1 MLGERGFIASGLIL
15 SPHMERVP
23 SNAIAWDGCGMERQQ
38 SVLAFLLLALLL
50 LMSLGPMVQP
60 LDEVEIDVSE
70 VSARATTTWS
80 GTVSLTSDYFI
91 NVQDELI
98 ITSCTSVVMSPG
110 IRIYVDGR
118 LTVQGT
124 STCPVV
130 LSSSSTTSDH
140 EGIQFNTSSYGRG
153 STVNH
158 MHIEDAI
165 YGMTLYGS
173 NPILNNVTIF
183 NPDRVGIDM
192 FGSSSPVIRDL
203 HVEQAGRNVPFQND
217 WRYGI
222 GLSVGDGSTPIV
234 EGAYFTDHLLRGL
247 NLWGASGG
255 IYRDVVMDNISG
267 SVLGEAAGVWVED
280 SVPLFE
286 DLSIDKSD
294 TGIIVRHIDD
304 SGNTRAVFRDVD
316 ISNSMYRG
324 VYLDKNNHTNY
335 TNYETA
341 DFTNLTVRGTGSSG
355 ATSPGIA
362 VAAIEINATG
372 AWLENVL
379 VDGASS
385 VGVRLFFVDSTTTL
399 RNMTIRDAGEVGQG
413 AHSAGLSIQ
422 TSYFAI
428 NLEDLEIS
436 GSPGPGI
443 HSSSGGSLQG
453 YDWHLHNNS
462 EQGLFI
468 DSATVVV
475 DGLTTADNGYSGA
488 HIFDARYITLSN
500 FTSTNDGSLG
510 SNAMDQAGLSYQKS
524 NDLETTSGDV
534 ACMNCHI
541 EASQGHGVYVIDSVD
556 LWLDQLS
563 ITGIDASL
571 PAMYVDNG
579 GLTLG
584 TQGGRFNLL
593 NANIEHESS
602 TQYALYIEQ
611 AAGNIDGLTLQGNHS
626 GIYWDANHNGNF
638 PSMLSN
644 TEFVGSECLKLVN
657 HPDLGG
663 YGNTIGTDCDGRVWV
678 ENSDVN
684 FSNMA
689 DATGTHIID
698 LDASSVMHLHQ
709 PSNVDLTV
717 ANIPTG
723 ASIDVAWDVTVWV
736 VNNRSNG
743 IPNAYANVSFTQFE
757 PSVSEFTSDL
767 GVVLL
772 ADFIGQRW
780 TNSGASAINDVTVEC
795 GYDSESNTTTVSFD
809 GDKVMYCV
817 LELDNQ
823 PPFLNWTSPMD
834 GDVFPSQGQVLF
846 DAQESWDLD
855 DDPLTLTWTSSLDG
869 VISSTQGTTPFSVND
884 GVSGFTL
891 SDGIHD
897 LTLEVC
903 DDAGHCFSETRTIEL
918 TNLAPELNVS
928 FSPVVTQWNELI
940 MPQTGTV
947 TINTTGTFDPE
958 GDDFACMI
966 TFGGYNRQGPGW
978 SNQYVCPEL
987 LTYTFDHYTDDP
999 PASFFLNVVAFDEVG
1014 NSDTYTV
1021 EVKLY
1026 NEMPTASFT
1035 LERNGTT
1042 SEDVIFFNGS
1052 SSADPENNPV
1062 SFEWWSNVDGTLMV
1076 GQGIENISWNGHL
1089 SRGVHQI
1096 ELRITDDRMDHGGQM
1111 SVVSQLITV
1120 DNSAPRAV
1128 IEELTI
1134 FDDLDSSVLIPFS
1147 ANGSGDFDSAC
1158 FTFPSE
1164 GAWHC
1169 AENEPAAGSEFLQID
1184 WSSDLD
1190 GRLTPEDEDWLTFE
1204 TRLSAG
1210 THQITLTLS
1219 DGINPNVSASM
1230 TLEVVESAPVL
1241 VLDSPANGSQFA
1253 SSNII
1258 VFDARQS
1265 VDYDD
1270 DSFTMTVRAFD
1281 DQTATY
1287 LPILSDVSTS
1297 EVHDLQLD
1305 AGLRDIQIELVDET
1319 GKSRIET
1326 LQLLILPSDP
1336 EAVIVTPTNLDSI
1349 DAGASIVFEG
1359 ASSDADNDLVT
1370 REWRLHQPGAQT
1382 SVLSTQSTFTQVFV
1396 PGSHHVSLLVQDAR
1410 GASSEQHINFT
1421 VRSSLPELI
1430 QTSLVLSQT
1439 EFVSDERVTL
1449 DVSVQLIDADG
1460 TTDSVRV
1467 DIVHKIQTWS
1477 FNLSDEDGD
1486 GIWTGEL
1493 DFQPSGVGQPSLK
1506 VIATDG
1512 EGDAASVDIL
1522 YTPLKV
1528 VEADG
1533 AGFMS
1538 TGVLI
1543 GGVSISILAALL
1555 IALQRRRKTA
1565 EEMKLIDSWGV
1576 FGDGIAEDEA
1586 TEDEAEESETLDW
1599 DGV

>member
-1 MLGERGFIASGLIL
+1 
-15 SPHMERVP
+15 MERK
-23 SNAIAWDGCGMERQQ
+23 QTF
-38 SVLAFLLLALLL
+38 LALSLLFLLLF
-50 LMSLGPMVQP
+50 MSISPIVQP
-60 LDEVEIDVSE
+60 FAPESDVAGTSG
-70 VSARATTTWS
+70 RATTTWS
-80 GTVSLTSDYFI
+80 GTVSLTNDYFV
-91 NVQDELI
+91 NVQDELL

-118 LTVQGT
+118 LTIQGT

-130 LSSSSTTSDH
+130 LSSSSTTGDH
-140 EGIQFNTSSYGRG
+140 EGIQFNTSSNGRG
-153 STVNH
+153 STINH
-158 MHIEDAI
+158 LHIEDAI

-203 HVEQAGRNVPFQND
+203 HVEQAGRNIPFQND

-234 EGAYFTDHLLRGL
+234 QGAYFTDHLLRGL

-255 IYRDVVMDNISG
+255 LYSDIVMDNISG

-304 SGNTRAVFRDVD
+304 SGYTRAVFRDVD

-335 TNYETA
+335 TNYEMA

-362 VAAIEINATG
+362 FAAIEINATG
-372 AWLENVL
+372 AWMENVL
-379 VDGASS
+379 VDDASS

-399 RNMTIRDAGEVGQG
+399 RNMTIRDAGEAGQG

-422 TSYFAI
+422 TSFFAAH
-428 NLEDLEIS
+428 LENIEIS

-453 YDWHLHNNS
+453 TDWNLHNNS
-462 EQGLFI
+462 EQGLYI

-475 DGLTTADNGYSGA
+475 DGLTSSDNGFSAA
-488 HIFDARYITLSN
+488 HVFDARYVTFSN
-500 FTSTNDGSLG
+500 VTSTNDGSLG
-510 SNAMDQAGLSYQKS
+510 SNAMEQAGLSYQKS

-534 ACMNCHI
+534 TCLNCHV

-556 LWLDQLS
+556 LWLDNLS
-563 ITGIDASL
+563 ITDIDTTL
-571 PAMYVDNG
+571 PAMFVDNG

-584 TQGGRFNLL
+584 TQGGRFNLM
-593 NANIEHESS
+593 NANIAHESL
-602 TQYALYIEQ
+602 TQPALYVEQ

-626 GIYWDANHNGNF
+626 GIYWDADHNGNF
-638 PSMLSN
+638 PSTLSN
-644 TEFVGSECLKLVN
+644 TEFVGTECLKLVN

-663 YGNTIGTDCDGRVWV
+663 YGNTIGTDCTGRVWI

-684 FSNMA
+684 FSNLA
-689 DATGTHIID
+689 DATGTHVLD
-698 LDASSVMHLHQ
+698 LDASSALHMHQ
-709 PSNVDLTV
+709 PNNVDLTM
-717 ANIPTG
+717 ANIPSG
-723 ASIDVAWDVTVWV
+723 AVIDVAWDVTVWV

-757 PSVSEFTSDL
+757 PSVSEFTNDI
-767 GVVLL
+767 GVVELT
-772 ADFIGQRW
+772 DFIGQRW

-795 GYDSESNTTTVSFD
+795 GYDSQSNTTTVSFD

-869 VISSTQGTTPFSVND
+869 VISSAQSTAPFSVND
-884 GVSGFTL
+884 GVSGISL

-903 DDAGHCFSETRTIEL
+903 DNAGHCISETRTIEL
-918 TNLAPELNVS
+918 TNLAPVLNVS
-928 FSPVVTQWNELI
+928 FDPGLTQWNELI

-947 TINTTGTFDPE
+947 SINTTGTFDPE
-958 GDDFACMI
+958 GDDFACLI
-966 TFGGYNRQGPGW
+966 TFGGYNRQGSGW
-978 SNQYVCPEL
+978 GNHYVCPEL

-1026 NEMPTASFT
+1026 NEMPTAAFT

-1042 SEDVIFFNGS
+1042 SEDLIFFNGS

-1062 SFEWWSNVDGTLMV
+1062 SFEWWSNVDGTLKV
-1076 GQGIENISWNGHL
+1076 GQGIENISWHGHL

-1158 FTFPSE
+1158 FTFPTY
-1164 GAWHC
+1164 GTWHC
-1169 AENEPAAGSEFLQID
+1169 AEDEPAAGSEFLQIE
-1184 WSSDLD
+1184 WSSSLD

-1210 THQITLTLS
+1210 VHDITLTLN
-1219 DGINPNVSASM
+1219 DGINPNATATR
-1230 TLEVVESAPVL
+1230 TLTVAESAPIL
-1241 VLDSPANGSQFA
+1241 VLDSPVNGSQFA
-1253 SSNII
+1253 SSDSI
-1258 VFDARQS
+1258 VIDARNS
-1265 VDYDD
+1265 VDYDED
-1270 DSFTMTVRAFD
+1270 EFTMTLRSFD
-1281 DQTATY
+1281 DASATY
-1287 LPILSDVSTS
+1287 IPILADVSTS
-1297 EVHDLQLD
+1297 TVHEIQLD
-1305 AGLRDIQIELVDET
+1305 AGLRDIQIELVDAT
-1319 GKSRIET
+1319 GKSRVES
-1326 LQLLILPSDP
+1326 LELLIVPSDP
-1336 EAVIVTPTNLDSI
+1336 EAVIVSPTNLDSV
-1349 DAGASIVFEG
+1349 DPGAIIVFEG
-1359 ASSDADNDLVT
+1359 ASSDADDDLVT
-1370 REWRLHQPGAQT
+1370 REWRLHVPGVQT
-1382 SVLSTQSTFTQVFV
+1382 SVLSTQSTFTQVFA
-1396 PGSHHVSLLVQDAR
+1396 PGSHHVSLYVQDAR

-1421 VRSSLPELI
+1421 VRSSLPELV
-1430 QTSLVLSQT
+1430 QTSLELSQT
-1439 EFVSDERVTL
+1439 EFVSDERVAL

-1460 TTDSVRV
+1460 TTDDVRV
-1467 DIVHKIQTWS
+1467 DIVHNIQTWT
-1477 FNLSDEDGD
+1477 FNLSDDDGD
-1486 GIWTGEL
+1486 GIWTGSLE
-1493 DFQPSGVGQPSLK
+1493 FQPSGVGQPSFK

-1512 EGDAASVDIL
+1512 EGDSASVDIL

-1528 VEADG
+1528 VKAESG
-1533 AGFMS
+1533 GFMS

-1543 GGVSISILAALL
+1543 GAVSIAILVALL
-1555 IALQRRRKTA
+1555 MTLQRRRATA
-1565 EEMKLIDSWGV
+1565 AEMKIIDSWGV
-1576 FGDGIAEDEA
+1576 FGDGAVEDDA
-1586 TEDEAEESETLDW
+1586 SDEESNEEEKLDW
-1599 DGV
+1599 DAV

>member
-1 MLGERGFIASGLIL
+1 
-15 SPHMERVP
+15 
-23 SNAIAWDGCGMERQQ
+23 MERQQ
-38 SVLAFLLLALLL
+38 TLLAFSLLALLL
-50 LMSLGPMVQP
+50 LMSISPIVQP
-60 LDEVEIDVSE
+60 FEEQENESSE

-80 GTVSLTSDYFI
+80 GTVTLTSDYFV
-91 NVQDELI
+91 NVQDELL

-130 LSSSSTTSDH
+130 LSSSSTTGDH
-140 EGIQFNTSSYGRG
+140 EGIQFNASSYGRG

-158 MHIEDAI
+158 LHIEDAI

-203 HVEQAGRNVPFQND
+203 HVEQAGRSVPFQND

-222 GLSVGDGSTPIV
+222 GLSVGAGSTPIV
-234 EGAYFTDHLLRGL
+234 QGAYFTDHQLRGL

-255 IYRDVVMDNISG
+255 IYRDIVMDNISG

-304 SGNTRAVFRDVD
+304 SGYTRAVFRDVD

-341 DFTNLTVRGTGSSG
+341 DFTNLTVQGTGSSG

-362 VAAIEINATG
+362 MAAIEINATG

-379 VDGASS
+379 VEDASS
-385 VGVRLFFVDSTTTL
+385 VGVRLFFVDSSTTL
-399 RNMTIRDAGEVGQG
+399 RNMTIRDAGEAGQG

-422 TSYFAI
+422 TSYFAA
-428 NLEDLEIS
+428 NLEDIEIS

-453 YDWHLHNNS
+453 YDWNLHNNS

-475 DGLTTADNGYSGA
+475 DGLSTANNGYSGA
-488 HIFDARYITLSN
+488 HVFDARYITISN
-500 FTSTNDGSLG
+500 LTSIDDGALG
-510 SNAMDQAGLSYQKS
+510 SNAMEQSGLSYQKS

-534 ACMNCHI
+534 VCMNCHI
-541 EASQGHGVYVIDSVD
+541 ESSQGHGVYVIDSVD

-611 AAGNIDGLTLQGNHS
+611 AAGTIDGLTLQGNHS

-638 PSMLSN
+638 PSTLSN
-644 TEFVGSECLKLVN
+644 TELIGSECLKLIN

-663 YGNTIGTDCDGRVWV
+663 YGNTIGNDCSGRIWV

-684 FSNMA
+684 FSNLN
-689 DATGTHIID
+689 DASGLHIVD

-709 PSNVDLTV
+709 PNNIDLTI
-717 ANIPTG
+717 ANIPSG
-723 ASIDVAWDVTVWV
+723 ATIDVAWDVTVWV

-767 GVVLL
+767 GVVELT
-772 ADFIGQRW
+772 DFIAQRW
-780 TNSGASAINDVTVEC
+780 TNSGASTINDVTVDC
-795 GYDSESNTTTVSFD
+795 GYDSESNTTTTSFD

-846 DAQESWDLD
+846 DAQQSWDLD

-869 VISSTQGTTPFSVND
+869 VISSAQSTAPFSVND
-884 GVSGFTL
+884 GLSGIIL

-903 DDAGHCFSETRTIEL
+903 DNAVHCVSETRTIEL

-928 FSPVVTQWNELI
+928 FSPAVTQWNELI

-966 TFGGYNRQGPGW
+966 SFGGYNRQGPGW

-1026 NEMPTASFT
+1026 NEMPTSAFT
-1035 LERNGTT
+1035 LERNGTA

-1062 SFEWWSNVDGTLMV
+1062 SFEWWSNVDGTLMA
-1076 GQGIENISWNGHL
+1076 GQGVENISWNGHL

-1111 SVVSQLITV
+1111 SVVSELITV

-1128 IEELTI
+1128 IEELEM
-1134 FDDLDSSVLIPFS
+1134 FSDLDSSVLIPFS

-1158 FTFPSE
+1158 FTFPSD
-1164 GAWHC
+1164 GTWHC
-1169 AENEPAAGSEFLQID
+1169 SENEPAAGSEFLQID

-1219 DGINPNVSASM
+1219 DGINPNVSAST
-1230 TLEVVESAPVL
+1230 TLEIAESAPAL

-1253 SSNII
+1253 SSDLI

-1270 DSFTMTVRAFD
+1270 DAFTMTVRTFD
-1281 DQTATY
+1281 DASSSY
-1287 LPILSDVSTS
+1287 LAILTDVSTS
-1297 EVHDLQLD
+1297 LVHEIQLD
-1305 AGLRDIQIELVDET
+1305 AGIQDIQIELADET
-1319 GKSRIET
+1319 GKTRFESIE
-1326 LQLLILPSDP
+1326 LVIIPSDP
-1336 EAVIVTPTNLDSI
+1336 VATIVTPTNLDSI
-1349 DAGASIVFEG
+1349 DPGVAIVFEG
-1359 ASSDADNDLVT
+1359 ASSDADDDLVV
-1370 REWRLHQPGAQT
+1370 REWRLHQLGVQT
-1382 SVLSTQSTFTQVFV
+1382 SVLSTQSTFTQVFA
-1396 PGSHHVSLLVQDAR
+1396 PGSHHVSLYVQDAR

-1421 VRSSLPELI
+1421 VRSSLPELV
-1430 QTSLVLSQT
+1430 QTSLFLSQT

-1449 DVSVQLIDADG
+1449 EVSVQLIDADG
-1460 TTDSVRV
+1460 TTDDVRV
-1467 DIVHKIQTWS
+1467 DIVHNIQTWT
-1477 FNLSDEDGD
+1477 FNLTDDDGD
-1486 GIWTGEL
+1486 GVWKGSLE
-1493 DFQPSGVGQPSLK
+1493 FQPSGVGQPSFK

-1512 EGDAASVDIL
+1512 EGDSASVDIL

-1528 VEADG
+1528 IEADG

-1538 TGVLI
+1538 TGVLV
-1543 GGVSISILAALL
+1543 GSVSIVILVALL
-1555 IALQRRRKTA
+1555 ITLQRRRKTA
-1565 EEMKLIDSWGV
+1565 KEMKIIDSWGV
-1576 FGDGIAEDEA
+1576 FGDGMEEQDEDE
-1586 TEDEAEESETLDW
+1586 EVSQEEPDLDW
-1599 DGV
+1599 DNV

>member
-1 MLGERGFIASGLIL
+1 
-15 SPHMERVP
+15 MERK
-23 SNAIAWDGCGMERQQ
+23 RTF
-38 SVLAFLLLALLL
+38 LAFGLLFLLLF
-50 LMSLGPMVQP
+50 MSISPMVQP
-60 LDEVEIDVSE
+60 FASDSDAAAASG
-70 VSARATTTWS
+70 RATTTWS
-80 GTVSLTSDYFI
+80 GTVSLTSDYFV
-91 NVQDELI
+91 NVQDELL

-118 LTVQGT
+118 LTIQGT

-130 LSSSSTTSDH
+130 LSSSSTTGDH
-140 EGIQFNTSSYGRG
+140 EGIQFNTTSSGRG

-158 MHIEDAI
+158 LHIEDAI
-165 YGMTLYGS
+165 YGLTLYGS

-203 HVEQAGRNVPFQND
+203 HVEQAGRNIPFQND

-234 EGAYFTDHLLRGL
+234 QGAYFTDHLLRGL

-255 IYRDVVMDNISG
+255 LYRDIVMDNISG

-286 DLSIDKSD
+286 DLRIDKSD

-304 SGNTRAVFRDVD
+304 SGYTRAVFRDVD

-362 VAAIEINATG
+362 FAAIEINATG
-372 AWLENVL
+372 AWMENVL
-379 VDGASS
+379 VDDASS

-399 RNMTIRDAGEVGQG
+399 RNITIRDAGEAGQG
-413 AHSAGLSIQ
+413 AHSAGLSVQ
-422 TSYFAI
+422 TSFFAAH
-428 NLEDLEIS
+428 LENIEIS

-453 YDWHLHNNS
+453 MDWNLHNNS
-462 EQGLFI
+462 EQGLYI

-475 DGLTTADNGYSGA
+475 DGLTSSDNGFSAA
-488 HIFDARYITLSN
+488 HVFDARYVTFSN
-500 FTSTNDGSLG
+500 VTSTNDGSLG
-510 SNAMDQAGLSYQKS
+510 SNAMEQAGLSYQKS
-524 NDLETTSGDV
+524 NDLETASGDV
-534 ACMNCHI
+534 SCLNCHV

-556 LWLDQLS
+556 LWLDNLS
-563 ITGIDASL
+563 ITDIDTSL
-571 PAMYVDNG
+571 PAMFVDNG

-584 TQGGRFNLL
+584 TQGGRFNLM
-593 NANIEHESS
+593 NANIDHESL
-602 TQYALYIEQ
+602 TQPALYIEQ
-611 AAGNIDGLTLQGNHS
+611 AAGNIDGLTLLGNHS
-626 GIYWDANHNGNF
+626 GIYWDADHNGNF
-638 PSMLSN
+638 PSTLSN
-644 TEFVGSECLKLVN
+644 TEFVGTECLKLVN

-663 YGNTIGTDCDGRVWV
+663 YGNTIGTDCTGRVWI

-684 FSNMA
+684 FSNLA
-689 DATGTHIID
+689 DASGTHVLD
-698 LDASSVMHLHQ
+698 LDASSAMHLHQ
-709 PSNVDLTV
+709 PNNLDLTI
-717 ANIPTG
+717 ANIPSG
-723 ASIDVAWDVTVWV
+723 AVIDVAWDVTVWV

-757 PSVSEFTSDL
+757 PSVSEFTNDL
-767 GVVLL
+767 GVVELT
-772 ADFIGQRW
+772 DFIGQRW

-809 GDKVMYCV
+809 GDEMMYCV

-834 GDVFPSQGQVLF
+834 GDVFPSQGEVFF

-869 VISSTQGTTPFSVND
+869 VISSTQSTAPFSVND

-903 DDAGHCFSETRTIEL
+903 DNAGHCISETRTIEL

-928 FSPVVTQWNELI
+928 FDPSLTQWNELI

-947 TINTTGTFDPE
+947 SINTTGTFDPE
-958 GDDFACMI
+958 GDDFACLI

-978 SNQYVCPEL
+978 GNQWVCPEV

-999 PASFFLNVVAFDEVG
+999 PASFFLNVFAWDEVG
-1014 NSDTYTV
+1014 NNATYTV

-1026 NEMPTASFT
+1026 NEMPTADFT
-1035 LERNGTT
+1035 LERNGTA

-1052 SSADPENNPV
+1052 NSADPENNPV

-1128 IEELTI
+1128 IEELAV

-1158 FTFPSE
+1158 FTFPTD
-1164 GAWHC
+1164 GTWHC
-1169 AENEPAAGSEFLQID
+1169 AEDEPAAGSEFLQID
-1184 WSSDLD
+1184 WSSSLD

-1210 THQITLTLS
+1210 VHDITLTLN
-1219 DGINPNVSASM
+1219 DGINPNVTTTK
-1230 TLEVVESAPVL
+1230 TLTVAESAPIL
-1241 VLDSPANGSQFA
+1241 ALDSPVNGSQFA
-1253 SSNII
+1253 SSDSI
-1258 VFDARQS
+1258 VIDARNS
-1265 VDYDD
+1265 VDYDED
-1270 DSFTMTVRAFD
+1270 EFTMTLRSFD
-1281 DQTATY
+1281 DASSTY
-1287 LPILSDVSTS
+1287 IPILADVSTIT
-1297 EVHDLQLD
+1297 VHEIQLD
-1305 AGLRDIQIELVDET
+1305 AGLRDLQIELVDAT
-1319 GKSRIET
+1319 GKSRVES
-1326 LQLLILPSDP
+1326 LELLIVPSDP
-1336 EAVIVTPTNLDSI
+1336 EAVIVSPTNLDSV
-1349 DAGASIVFEG
+1349 DPGAIIVFEG
-1359 ASSDADNDLVT
+1359 ASSDADDDLVT
-1370 REWRLHQPGAQT
+1370 REWRLHVPGAQT
-1382 SVLSTQSTFTQVFV
+1382 SVLSTQSTFTQVFD
-1396 PGSHHVSLLVQDAR
+1396 PGSHHVSLYVQDAR

-1421 VRSSLPELI
+1421 VRSSLPELV
-1430 QTSLVLSQT
+1430 QTSLELSQT

-1449 DVSVQLIDADG
+1449 DVSVQLLDADG
-1460 TTDSVRV
+1460 TTDDVRV
-1467 DIVHKIQTWS
+1467 DIVHNIQTWT
-1477 FNLSDEDGD
+1477 FNLSDDDGD
-1486 GIWTGEL
+1486 GTWTGSLE
-1493 DFQPSGVGQPSLK
+1493 FQPSGAGQPSFK

-1512 EGDAASVDIL
+1512 EGDSASVDIL

-1528 VEADG
+1528 VEAEG
-1533 AGFMS
+1533 GGFMS

-1543 GGVSISILAALL
+1543 GAVSIAILVALL
-1555 IALQRRRKTA
+1555 MTLQRRRATA
-1565 EEMKLIDSWGV
+1565 AEMKIIDSWGV
-1576 FGDGIAEDEA
+1576 FGDGDVEEIASD
-1586 TEDEAEESETLDW
+1586 EESNEGEKLDW
-1599 DGV
+1599 DAV

>member
-1 MLGERGFIASGLIL
+1 
-15 SPHMERVP
+15 MERK
-23 SNAIAWDGCGMERQQ
+23 RTF
-38 SVLAFLLLALLL
+38 LAFGLLFLLLF
-50 LMSLGPMVQP
+50 MSISPMVQP
-60 LDEVEIDVSE
+60 FASDSDAAAASG
-70 VSARATTTWS
+70 RATTTWS
-80 GTVSLTSDYFI
+80 GTVSLTSDYFV
-91 NVQDELI
+91 NVQDELL

-118 LTVQGT
+118 LTIQGT

-130 LSSSSTTSDH
+130 LSSSSTTGDH
-140 EGIQFNTSSYGRG
+140 EGIQFNTTSSGRG

-158 MHIEDAI
+158 LHIEDAI
-165 YGMTLYGS
+165 YGLTLYGS

-203 HVEQAGRNVPFQND
+203 HVEQAGRNIPFQND

-234 EGAYFTDHLLRGL
+234 QGAYFTDHLLRGL

-255 IYRDVVMDNISG
+255 LYRDIVMDNISG

-286 DLSIDKSD
+286 DLRIDKSD

-304 SGNTRAVFRDVD
+304 SGYTRAVFRDVD

-362 VAAIEINATG
+362 FAAIEINATG
-372 AWLENVL
+372 AWMENVL
-379 VDGASS
+379 VDDASS

-399 RNMTIRDAGEVGQG
+399 RNITIRDAGEAGQG
-413 AHSAGLSIQ
+413 AHSAGLSVQ
-422 TSYFAI
+422 TSFFAAH
-428 NLEDLEIS
+428 LENIEIS

-453 YDWHLHNNS
+453 TDWNLHNNS
-462 EQGLFI
+462 EQGLYI

-475 DGLTTADNGYSGA
+475 DGLTSSDNGFSAA
-488 HIFDARYITLSN
+488 HVFDARYVTFSN
-500 FTSTNDGSLG
+500 VTSTNDGSLG
-510 SNAMDQAGLSYQKS
+510 SNAMEQAGLSYQKS
-524 NDLETTSGDV
+524 NDLETASGDV
-534 ACMNCHI
+534 SCLNCHV

-556 LWLDQLS
+556 LWLDNLS
-563 ITGIDASL
+563 ITDIDTSL
-571 PAMYVDNG
+571 PAMFVDNG

-584 TQGGRFNLL
+584 TQGGRFNLM
-593 NANIEHESS
+593 NANIDHESL
-602 TQYALYIEQ
+602 TQPALYIEQ
-611 AAGNIDGLTLQGNHS
+611 AAGNIDGLTLLGNHS
-626 GIYWDANHNGNF
+626 GIYWDADHNGNF
-638 PSMLSN
+638 PSTLSN
-644 TEFVGSECLKLVN
+644 TEFVGTECLKLVN

-663 YGNTIGTDCDGRVWV
+663 YGNTIGTDCTGRVWI

-684 FSNMA
+684 FSNLA
-689 DATGTHIID
+689 DASGAHVLD
-698 LDASSVMHLHQ
+698 LDASSAMHLHQ
-709 PSNVDLTV
+709 PNNLDLTI
-717 ANIPTG
+717 ANIPSG
-723 ASIDVAWDVTVWV
+723 AVIDVAWDVTVWV

-757 PSVSEFTSDL
+757 PSVSEFTNDL
-767 GVVLL
+767 GVVELT
-772 ADFIGQRW
+772 DFIGQRW

-809 GDKVMYCV
+809 GDEMMYCV

-834 GDVFPSQGQVLF
+834 GDVFPSQGEVFF

-869 VISSTQGTTPFSVND
+869 VISSTQSTAPFSVND

-903 DDAGHCFSETRTIEL
+903 DNAGHCISETRTIEL
-918 TNLAPELNVS
+918 TNLAPELNVLFDPS
-928 FSPVVTQWNELI
+928 LTQWNELI

-947 TINTTGTFDPE
+947 SINTTGTFDPE
-958 GDDFACMI
+958 GDDFACLI

-978 SNQYVCPEL
+978 GNQWVCPEV

-999 PASFFLNVVAFDEVG
+999 PASFFLNVFAWDEVG
-1014 NSDTYTV
+1014 NNATYTV

-1026 NEMPTASFT
+1026 NEMPTADFT
-1035 LERNGTT
+1035 LERNGTA

-1052 SSADPENNPV
+1052 NSADPENNPV

-1128 IEELTI
+1128 IEELAV

-1158 FTFPSE
+1158 FTFPTD
-1164 GAWHC
+1164 GTWHC
-1169 AENEPAAGSEFLQID
+1169 AEDEPAAGSEFLQID
-1184 WSSDLD
+1184 WSSSLD

-1210 THQITLTLS
+1210 VHDITLTLN
-1219 DGINPNVSASM
+1219 DGINPNVTTTK
-1230 TLEVVESAPVL
+1230 TLTVAESAPIL
-1241 VLDSPANGSQFA
+1241 ALDSPVNGSQFA
-1253 SSNII
+1253 SSDSI
-1258 VFDARQS
+1258 VIDARNS
-1265 VDYDD
+1265 VDYDED
-1270 DSFTMTVRAFD
+1270 EFTMTLRSFD
-1281 DQTATY
+1281 DASSTY
-1287 LPILSDVSTS
+1287 IPILADVSTIT
-1297 EVHDLQLD
+1297 VHEIQLD
-1305 AGLRDIQIELVDET
+1305 TGLRDLQIELVDAT
-1319 GKSRIET
+1319 GKSRVES
-1326 LQLLILPSDP
+1326 LELLIVPSDP
-1336 EAVIVTPTNLDSI
+1336 EAVIVSPTNLDSV
-1349 DAGASIVFEG
+1349 DPGAIIVFEG
-1359 ASSDADNDLVT
+1359 ASSDADDDLVT
-1370 REWRLHQPGAQT
+1370 REWRLHVPGAQT
-1382 SVLSTQSTFTQVFV
+1382 SVLSTQSTFTQVFD
-1396 PGSHHVSLLVQDAR
+1396 PGSHHVSLYVQDAR

-1421 VRSSLPELI
+1421 VRSSLPELV
-1430 QTSLVLSQT
+1430 QTSLELSQT

-1449 DVSVQLIDADG
+1449 DVSVQLLDADG
-1460 TTDSVRV
+1460 TTDDVRV
-1467 DIVHKIQTWS
+1467 DIVHNIQTWT
-1477 FNLSDEDGD
+1477 FNLSDDDGD
-1486 GIWTGEL
+1486 GTWTGSLE
-1493 DFQPSGVGQPSLK
+1493 FQPSGAGQPSFK

-1512 EGDAASVDIL
+1512 EGDSASVDIL

-1528 VEADG
+1528 VEAEG
-1533 AGFMS
+1533 GGFMS

-1543 GGVSISILAALL
+1543 GAVSIAILVALL
-1555 IALQRRRKTA
+1555 MTLQRRRATA
-1565 EEMKLIDSWGV
+1565 AEMKIIDSWGV
-1576 FGDGIAEDEA
+1576 FGDGDVEEIASD
-1586 TEDEAEESETLDW
+1586 EESNEGEKLDW
-1599 DGV
+1599 DAV

>member
-1 MLGERGFIASGLIL
+1 
-15 SPHMERVP
+15 MER
-23 SNAIAWDGCGMERQQ
+23 RQ
-38 SVLAFLLLALLL
+38 SFLALVLLL
-50 LMSLGPMVQP
+50 LLVMMSLSPMVQP
-60 LDEVEIDVSE
+60 FDDVKDVSE
-70 VSARATTTWS
+70 TSGRATTTWS
-80 GTVSLTSDYFI
+80 GTVTLSSDYFV
-91 NVQDELI
+91 NVQDELL

-118 LTVQGT
+118 LTIQGT

-130 LSSSSTTSDH
+130 LSSSSTTGDH
-140 EGIQFNTSSYGRG
+140 EGIQFNTSSNGRG

-158 MHIEDAI
+158 LHIENAI

-192 FGSSSPVIRDL
+192 FGASTPVIRDL
-203 HVEQAGRNVPFQND
+203 HVEQAGRSVPFQND

-234 EGAYFTDHLLRGL
+234 QGAYFTDHLLRGM

-255 IYRDVVMDNISG
+255 IYRDIVMDNISG
-267 SVLGEAAGVWVED
+267 SILGEAAGVWVED

-385 VGVRLFFVDSTTTL
+385 VGVRLFFVDSSTTL
-399 RNMTIRDAGEVGQG
+399 RNTTIRDAGEAGQG

-422 TSYFAI
+422 TSYFAAH
-428 NLEDLEIS
+428 LEDLEIS

-453 YDWHLHNNS
+453 HDWDLHNNS

-488 HIFDARYITLSN
+488 HVFDARYITISN
-500 FTSTNDGSLG
+500 FSSMNDGSLG
-510 SNAMDQAGLSYQKS
+510 SNAMEQAGLSYQKS

-534 ACMNCHI
+534 SCMNCHI
-541 EASQGHGVYVIDSVD
+541 EGSQGHGVYVIDSVD

-593 NANIEHESS
+593 NANIDHEST
-602 TQYALYIEQ
+602 TQHALYIEQ
-611 AAGNIDGLTLQGNHS
+611 AAGKIDGLTLQGNHS
-626 GIYWDANHNGNF
+626 GIYWDADHNGNF
-638 PSMLSN
+638 PSTLSN
-644 TEFVGSECLKLVN
+644 TEFVGTECLKLVN
-657 HPDLGG
+657 HPNLGG
-663 YGNTIGTDCDGRVWV
+663 YGNTIGLDCDGRLWV

-684 FSNMA
+684 FSNLA
-689 DATGTHIID
+689 DASGTHIID

-709 PSNVDLTV
+709 PSNVDITV
-717 ANIPTG
+717 ANIPSG

-743 IPNAYANVSFTQFE
+743 IPDAYANVSFTQFE
-757 PSVSEFTSDL
+757 PSVAEFTSDL
-767 GVVLL
+767 GVVMLT
-772 ADFIGQRW
+772 DFISQRW
-780 TNSGASAINDVTVEC
+780 TNSGASTINDVTVDC

-869 VISSTQGTTPFSVND
+869 VISSAQSTAPFSVND
-884 GVSGFTL
+884 GVSGMTL

-903 DDAGHCFSETRTIEL
+903 DNAGHCISETRTIEL
-918 TNLAPELNVS
+918 TNLAPILNVS
-928 FSPVVTQWNELI
+928 FDPGLTQWNELI

-947 TINTTGTFDPE
+947 SINTTGTFDPE
-958 GDDFACMI
+958 GDDFACLI
-966 TFGGYNRQGPGW
+966 KFGGYNRQGHGW
-978 SNQYVCPEL
+978 GNQWGCPEV

-999 PASFFLNVVAFDEVG
+999 PASFFLNVVAWDEVG
-1014 NSDTYTV
+1014 NNATYTV
-1021 EVKLY
+1021 EVKLF
-1026 NEMPTASFT
+1026 NEMPTAAFT
-1035 LERNGTT
+1035 LERNGTA

-1076 GQGIENISWNGHL
+1076 GQGIENISWSGYL

-1096 ELRITDDRMDHGGQM
+1096 ELRITDERIDHGGQM

-1128 IEELTI
+1128 IEELAL

-1158 FTFPSE
+1158 FTFPPD
-1164 GAWHC
+1164 GTWHC

-1184 WSSDLD
+1184 WSSSLD

-1210 THQITLTLS
+1210 VHDITLTLN
-1219 DGINPNVSASM
+1219 DGINPNVTATR
-1230 TLEVVESAPVL
+1230 TLTVAESAPIL
-1241 VLDSPANGSQFA
+1241 VLESPLNGSQFA
-1253 SSNII
+1253 SSDLI
-1258 VFDARQS
+1258 VIDARNS
-1265 VDYDD
+1265 IDYDGDEFTLTLRSYD
-1270 DSFTMTVRAFD
+1270 DSSSA
-1281 DQTATY
+1281 Y
-1287 LPILSDVSTS
+1287 IPILADVSTS
-1297 EVHDLQLD
+1297 SVHEIQLD
-1305 AGLRDIQIELVDET
+1305 AGLRDIQIELVDAT
-1319 GKSRIET
+1319 GKSRVES
-1326 LQLLILPSDP
+1326 LELLIVPSDP
-1336 EAVIVTPTNLDSI
+1336 EAVIVSPANLESFDP
-1349 DAGASIVFEG
+1349 GVTIVFEG
-1359 ASSDADNDLVT
+1359 ASSDADEDLVT
-1370 REWRLHQPGAQT
+1370 REWRLHQPGVQT
-1382 SVLSTQSTFTQVFV
+1382 SVLSTQSMFTEVFA
-1396 PGSHHVSLLVQDAR
+1396 PGSYHVSLYVQDAR
-1410 GASSEQHINFT
+1410 GASSEQHLNFT
-1421 VRSSLPELI
+1421 VRSSLPELV
-1430 QTSLVLSQT
+1430 QTSLILSQT

-1460 TTDSVRV
+1460 TTEDVRV
-1467 DIVHKIQTWS
+1467 DIIHNIQTWT
-1477 FNLSDEDGD
+1477 FNLSDDDGD
-1486 GIWTGEL
+1486 GIWTGALE
-1493 DFQPSGVGQPSLK
+1493 FQPSGVGQPSLK
-1506 VIATDG
+1506 IIATDG
-1512 EGDAASVDIL
+1512 EGDSASVDIL

-1528 VEADG
+1528 VEG
-1533 AGFMS
+1533 NSGGFLS
-1538 TGVLI
+1538 TGVLV
-1543 GGVSISILAALL
+1543 GAVSIAVLVALL
-1555 IALQRRRKTA
+1555 MTLQRRKTTA

-1576 FGDGIAEDEA
+1576 FGDGLVEEENSVEETSED
-1586 TEDEAEESETLDW
+1586 TELDW
-1599 DGV
+1599 ENV

>member
-1 MLGERGFIASGLIL
+1 MQRKRTFLAFGLL
-15 SPHMERVP
+15 
-23 SNAIAWDGCGMERQQ
+23 
-38 SVLAFLLLALLL
+38 FLLLF
-50 LMSLGPMVQP
+50 MSISPMVQP
-60 LDEVEIDVSE
+60 FASDSDAAAASG
-70 VSARATTTWS
+70 RATTTWS
-80 GTVSLTSDYFI
+80 GTVSLTSDYFV
-91 NVQDELI
+91 NVQDELL

-118 LTVQGT
+118 LTIQGT

-130 LSSSSTTSDH
+130 LSSSSTTGDH
-140 EGIQFNTSSYGRG
+140 EGIQFNTTSNGRG

-158 MHIEDAI
+158 LHIEDAI
-165 YGMTLYGS
+165 YGLTLYGS

-203 HVEQAGRNVPFQND
+203 HVEQAGRNIPFQND

-234 EGAYFTDHLLRGL
+234 QGAYFTDHLLRGL

-255 IYRDVVMDNISG
+255 LYRDIVMDNISG

-286 DLSIDKSD
+286 DLRIDKSD

-304 SGNTRAVFRDVD
+304 SGYTRAVFRDVE

-362 VAAIEINATG
+362 FAAIEINATG
-372 AWLENVL
+372 AWMENVL
-379 VDGASS
+379 VDDASS

-399 RNMTIRDAGEVGQG
+399 RNMTIRDAGEAGQG
-413 AHSAGLSIQ
+413 AHSAGLSVQ
-422 TSYFAI
+422 TSFFAAH
-428 NLEDLEIS
+428 LENIEIS

-453 YDWHLHNNS
+453 TDWNLHNNS
-462 EQGLFI
+462 EQGLYI

-475 DGLTTADNGYSGA
+475 DGLTSSDNGFSAA
-488 HIFDARYITLSN
+488 HVFDARYVTFSN
-500 FTSTNDGSLG
+500 VTSTNDGSLG

-524 NDLETTSGDV
+524 NDLETASGDV
-534 ACMNCHI
+534 ACMNCHV

-556 LWLDQLS
+556 LWLDNLS
-563 ITGIDASL
+563 ITDIDTTL
-571 PAMYVDNG
+571 PAMFVDNG

-584 TQGGRFNLL
+584 TQGGRFNLM
-593 NANIEHESS
+593 NANIDHESL
-602 TQYALYIEQ
+602 TQPALYIEQ
-611 AAGNIDGLTLQGNHS
+611 AAGNIDGLTLLGNHS
-626 GIYWDANHNGNF
+626 GIYWDADHNGNF
-638 PSMLSN
+638 PSTLSN
-644 TEFVGSECLKLVN
+644 TEFVGTECLKLVN

-663 YGNTIGTDCDGRVWV
+663 YGNTIGTDCTGRVWI

-684 FSNMA
+684 FSNLA
-689 DATGTHIID
+689 DASGTHVLD
-698 LDASSVMHLHQ
+698 LDASSAMHLHQ
-709 PSNVDLTV
+709 PNNVDLTI
-717 ANIPTG
+717 ANIPSG
-723 ASIDVAWDVTVWV
+723 AVIDVAWDVTVWV

-757 PSVSEFTSDL
+757 PSVSEFTNDL
-767 GVVLL
+767 GVVELT
-772 ADFIGQRW
+772 DFIGQRW

-809 GDKVMYCV
+809 GDEMMYCV

-834 GDVFPSQGQVLF
+834 GDVFPSQGEVFF

-869 VISSTQGTTPFSVND
+869 VISSTQSTAPFSVND

-903 DDAGHCFSETRTIEL
+903 DNAGHCISETRTIEL

-928 FSPVVTQWNELI
+928 FDPSLTQWNELI

-947 TINTTGTFDPE
+947 SINTTGTFDPE
-958 GDDFACMI
+958 GDDFACLI
-966 TFGGYNRQGPGW
+966 TFGGYNRQGPEWG
-978 SNQYVCPEL
+978 NQWVCPEV

-999 PASFFLNVVAFDEVG
+999 PASFFLNVFAWDEVG
-1014 NSDTYTV
+1014 NNATYTV

-1026 NEMPTASFT
+1026 NEMPTADFT
-1035 LERNGTT
+1035 LERNGTA

-1052 SSADPENNPV
+1052 NSADPENNPV

-1128 IEELTI
+1128 IEELAV

-1158 FTFPSE
+1158 FTFPTD
-1164 GAWHC
+1164 GTWHC
-1169 AENEPAAGSEFLQID
+1169 AEDEPAAGSEFLQID
-1184 WSSDLD
+1184 WSSSLD
-1190 GRLTPEDEDWLTFE
+1190 GRLTPENEDWLTFE

-1210 THQITLTLS
+1210 VHDITLTLN
-1219 DGINPNVSASM
+1219 DGINPNVTTTK
-1230 TLEVVESAPVL
+1230 TLTVVESAPIL
-1241 VLDSPANGSQFA
+1241 ALDSPVNGSQFA
-1253 SSNII
+1253 SSDSI
-1258 VFDARQS
+1258 VIDARNS
-1265 VDYDD
+1265 VDYDED
-1270 DSFTMTVRAFD
+1270 EFTLTLRSFD
-1281 DQTATY
+1281 DASSTY
-1287 LPILSDVSTS
+1287 IPILADVSTS
-1297 EVHDLQLD
+1297 TVHEIQLD
-1305 AGLRDIQIELVDET
+1305 AGLRDLQIELVDAT
-1319 GKSRIET
+1319 GKSRVES
-1326 LQLLILPSDP
+1326 LELLIVPSDP
-1336 EAVIVTPTNLDSI
+1336 EAVIVSPTNLDSV
-1349 DAGASIVFEG
+1349 DPGAIIVFEG
-1359 ASSDADNDLVT
+1359 ASSDADDDLVT
-1370 REWRLHQPGAQT
+1370 REWRLHVPGAQT
-1382 SVLSTQSTFTQVFV
+1382 SVLSTQSTFTQVFD
-1396 PGSHHVSLLVQDAR
+1396 PGSHHVSLYVQDAR

-1421 VRSSLPELI
+1421 VRSSLPELV
-1430 QTSLVLSQT
+1430 QTSLELSQT

-1449 DVSVQLIDADG
+1449 DVSVQLVDADG
-1460 TTDSVRV
+1460 TTDDVRV
-1467 DIVHKIQTWS
+1467 DIVHNIQTWT
-1477 FNLSDEDGD
+1477 FNLSDDDGD
-1486 GIWTGEL
+1486 GMWTGSLE
-1493 DFQPSGVGQPSLK
+1493 FQPSGAGQPSFK

-1512 EGDAASVDIL
+1512 EGDSASVDIL

-1533 AGFMS
+1533 GGFMS

-1543 GGVSISILAALL
+1543 GAVSIAILVALL
-1555 IALQRRRKTA
+1555 MTLQRRRATA
-1565 EEMKLIDSWGV
+1565 AEMKIIDSWGV
-1576 FGDGIAEDEA
+1576 FGDGDVEEIASD
-1586 TEDEAEESETLDW
+1586 EESNEGEKLDW
-1599 DGV
+1599 DAV

>member
-1 MLGERGFIASGLIL
+1 
-15 SPHMERVP
+15 MERK
-23 SNAIAWDGCGMERQQ
+23 QTF
-38 SVLAFLLLALLL
+38 LALSLLFLLLF
-50 LMSLGPMVQP
+50 MSMSPMVQP
-60 LDEVEIDVSE
+60 FASDSDAAAASG
-70 VSARATTTWS
+70 RATTTWS
-80 GTVSLTSDYFI
+80 GTVSLTSDYFV
-91 NVQDELI
+91 NVQDELL

-118 LTVQGT
+118 LTIQGT

-130 LSSSSTTSDH
+130 LSSSSTTGDH
-140 EGIQFNTSSYGRG
+140 EGIQFNTSSNGRG

-158 MHIEDAI
+158 LHIEDAI

-234 EGAYFTDHLLRGL
+234 QGAYFTDHLLRGL

-255 IYRDVVMDNISG
+255 LYRDIVMDNISG

-304 SGNTRAVFRDVD
+304 SGYTRAVFRDVD

-362 VAAIEINATG
+362 FAAIEINATG
-372 AWLENVL
+372 AWMENVL
-379 VDGASS
+379 VDDASS

-399 RNMTIRDAGEVGQG
+399 RNMTIRDAGEAGQG

-422 TSYFAI
+422 TSFFAAH
-428 NLEDLEIS
+428 LEDIEIS

-453 YDWHLHNNS
+453 TDWNLHNNS
-462 EQGLFI
+462 EQGLYI

-475 DGLTTADNGYSGA
+475 DGLTSSDNGFSAA
-488 HIFDARYITLSN
+488 HVFDARYVTFSN
-500 FTSTNDGSLG
+500 VTSTNDGSLG
-510 SNAMDQAGLSYQKS
+510 SNAMEQAGLSYQKS
-524 NDLETTSGDV
+524 NDLETASGDV
-534 ACMNCHI
+534 SCLNCHV

-556 LWLDQLS
+556 LWLDNLS
-563 ITGIDASL
+563 ITDIDTSL
-571 PAMYVDNG
+571 PAMFVDNG

-584 TQGGRFNLL
+584 TQGGRFNLM
-593 NANIEHESS
+593 NANIDHESL
-602 TQYALYIEQ
+602 TQPALYIEQ
-611 AAGNIDGLTLQGNHS
+611 AAGNIDGLTLQGNHN
-626 GIYWDANHNGNF
+626 GIYWDADHNGNF
-638 PSMLSN
+638 PSTLSN
-644 TEFVGSECLKLVN
+644 TEFVGTECLKLVN

-663 YGNTIGTDCDGRVWV
+663 YGNTIGTDCTGRVWI

-684 FSNMA
+684 FSNLA
-689 DATGTHIID
+689 DTSGSHILD
-698 LDASSVMHLHQ
+698 LDASSALHLHQ
-709 PSNVDLTV
+709 PNNVDLTM
-717 ANIPTG
+717 ANIPSG
-723 ASIDVAWDVTVWV
+723 AVIDVAWDVTVWV

-757 PSVSEFTSDL
+757 PSVSEFTNDL
-767 GVVLL
+767 GVVELT
-772 ADFIGQRW
+772 DFIGQRW

-869 VISSTQGTTPFSVND
+869 VISSAQSTAPFSVND
-884 GVSGFTL
+884 GVSGISL

-903 DDAGHCFSETRTIEL
+903 DNAGHCISETRTIEL

-928 FSPVVTQWNELI
+928 FDPSLTQWNELI

-947 TINTTGTFDPE
+947 SINTTGTFDPE
-958 GDDFACMI
+958 GDDFACLI

-978 SNQYVCPEL
+978 GNHWVCPEV

-999 PASFFLNVVAFDEVG
+999 PASFFLNVFAWDEVG
-1014 NSDTYTV
+1014 NNATYTV

-1026 NEMPTASFT
+1026 NEMPTAAFT
-1035 LERNGTT
+1035 LERNGTA

-1076 GQGIENISWNGHL
+1076 GQGIENISWHGHL

-1158 FTFPSE
+1158 FTFPTD
-1164 GAWHC
+1164 GTWHC
-1169 AENEPAAGSEFLQID
+1169 AESEPAAGSEFLQID
-1184 WSSDLD
+1184 WSSSLD

-1210 THQITLTLS
+1210 VHDITLTLN
-1219 DGINPNVSASM
+1219 DGINPNVTTTR
-1230 TLEVVESAPVL
+1230 TLTVAESAPIL
-1241 VLDSPANGSQFA
+1241 VLDSPVNGSQFA
-1253 SSNII
+1253 SSDTI
-1258 VFDARQS
+1258 VIDARNS
-1265 VDYDD
+1265 VDYDED
-1270 DSFTMTVRAFD
+1270 EFTMTLRSFD
-1281 DQTATY
+1281 DASATY
-1287 LPILSDVSTS
+1287 IPILADVSTS
-1297 EVHDLQLD
+1297 TVHEIQLD
-1305 AGLRDIQIELVDET
+1305 AGLRDIQIELVDAT
-1319 GKSRIET
+1319 GKSRVES
-1326 LQLLILPSDP
+1326 LELLIVPSDP
-1336 EAVIVTPTNLDSI
+1336 EAVIVSPTNLDSI
-1349 DAGASIVFEG
+1349 DPGAIIVFEG
-1359 ASSDADNDLVT
+1359 ASSDADDDLVT
-1370 REWRLHQPGAQT
+1370 REWRLHVPGLQT

-1396 PGSHHVSLLVQDAR
+1396 PGSHHVSLYVQDAR

-1421 VRSSLPELI
+1421 VRSSLPELV
-1430 QTSLVLSQT
+1430 QTSLELSQT

-1460 TTDSVRV
+1460 TTDDVRV
-1467 DIVHKIQTWS
+1467 DIVHNIQTWT
-1477 FNLSDEDGD
+1477 FNLSDDDGD
-1486 GIWTGEL
+1486 GIWTGSLE
-1493 DFQPSGVGQPSLK
+1493 FQPSGVGQPSFK

-1512 EGDAASVDIL
+1512 EGDSASVDIL

-1528 VEADG
+1528 VEAESG
-1533 AGFMS
+1533 GFLS

-1543 GGVSISILAALL
+1543 GAVSIAILVALL
-1555 IALQRRRKTA
+1555 MTLQRRRATA
-1565 EEMKLIDSWGV
+1565 AEMKIIDSWGV
-1576 FGDGIAEDEA
+1576 FGDGAVEDDA
-1586 TEDEAEESETLDW
+1586 SDEESNEGEKLDW
-1599 DGV
+1599 DAV

>member
-1 MLGERGFIASGLIL
+1 
-15 SPHMERVP
+15 MER
-23 SNAIAWDGCGMERQQ
+23 RQ
-38 SVLAFLLLALLL
+38 SFLALVLLL
-50 LMSLGPMVQP
+50 LLVMMSLSPMVQP
-60 LDEVEIDVSE
+60 FDDVKDVSE
-70 VSARATTTWS
+70 TSGRATTTWS
-80 GTVSLTSDYFI
+80 GTVTLSSDYFV
-91 NVQDELI
+91 NVQDELL

-118 LTVQGT
+118 LTIQGT

-130 LSSSSTTSDH
+130 LSSSSTTGDH
-140 EGIQFNTSSYGRG
+140 EGIQFNTSSNGRG

-158 MHIEDAI
+158 LHIENAI

-192 FGSSSPVIRDL
+192 FGASTPVIRDL
-203 HVEQAGRNVPFQND
+203 HVEQAGRSVPFQND

-234 EGAYFTDHLLRGL
+234 QGAYFTDHLLRGM

-255 IYRDVVMDNISG
+255 IYRDIVMDNISG
-267 SVLGEAAGVWVED
+267 SILGEAAGVWVED

-385 VGVRLFFVDSTTTL
+385 VGVRLFFVDSSTTL
-399 RNMTIRDAGEVGQG
+399 RNTTIRDAGEAGQG

-422 TSYFAI
+422 TSYFAAH
-428 NLEDLEIS
+428 LEDLEIS

-453 YDWHLHNNS
+453 HDWDLHNNS

-488 HIFDARYITLSN
+488 HVFDARYITISN
-500 FTSTNDGSLG
+500 FSSMNDGSLG
-510 SNAMDQAGLSYQKS
+510 SNAMEQAGLSYQKS

-534 ACMNCHI
+534 SCMNCHI
-541 EASQGHGVYVIDSVD
+541 EGSQGHGVYVIDSVD

-593 NANIEHESS
+593 NANIDHEST
-602 TQYALYIEQ
+602 TQHALYIEQ
-611 AAGNIDGLTLQGNHS
+611 AAGKIDGLTLQGNHS
-626 GIYWDANHNGNF
+626 GIYWDADHNGNF
-638 PSMLSN
+638 PSTLSN
-644 TEFVGSECLKLVN
+644 TEFVGTECLKLVN
-657 HPDLGG
+657 HPNLGG
-663 YGNTIGTDCDGRVWV
+663 YGNTIGLDCDGRLWV

-684 FSNMA
+684 FSNLA
-689 DATGTHIID
+689 DASGTHIID

-709 PSNVDLTV
+709 PSNVDITV
-717 ANIPTG
+717 ANIPSG

-743 IPNAYANVSFTQFE
+743 IPDAYANVSFTQFE
-757 PSVSEFTSDL
+757 PSVAEFTSDL
-767 GVVLL
+767 GVVMLT
-772 ADFIGQRW
+772 DFISQRW
-780 TNSGASAINDVTVEC
+780 TNSGASTINDVTVDC

-869 VISSTQGTTPFSVND
+869 VISSAQSTAPFLVND
-884 GVSGFTL
+884 GLSGFTL

-903 DDAGHCFSETRTIEL
+903 DNAGHCISETRTIEL
-918 TNLAPELNVS
+918 TNLAPVLNVS
-928 FSPVVTQWNELI
+928 FDPGLTQWNELI

-947 TINTTGTFDPE
+947 SINTTGTFDPE
-958 GDDFACMI
+958 GDDFACLI
-966 TFGGYNRQGPGW
+966 KFGGYNRQGHGW
-978 SNQYVCPEL
+978 GNQWGCPEV

-999 PASFFLNVVAFDEVG
+999 PASFFLNVVAWDEVG
-1014 NSDTYTV
+1014 NNATYTV
-1021 EVKLY
+1021 EVKLF
-1026 NEMPTASFT
+1026 NEMPTAAFT
-1035 LERNGTT
+1035 LERNGTS
-1042 SEDVIFFNGS
+1042 SEDEIFFNGS

-1076 GQGIENISWNGHL
+1076 GQGIENISWSGYL

-1096 ELRITDDRMDHGGQM
+1096 ELRITDERIDHGGQM

-1158 FTFPSE
+1158 FTFPTD
-1164 GAWHC
+1164 GTWHC
-1169 AENEPAAGSEFLQID
+1169 AEYEPAAGSEFLQID
-1184 WSSDLD
+1184 WSSSLD

-1210 THQITLTLS
+1210 VHDITLTLN
-1219 DGINPNVSASM
+1219 DGINPNVTATR
-1230 TLEVVESAPVL
+1230 TLTVAESAPIL
-1241 VLDSPANGSQFA
+1241 VLESPLNGSQFA
-1253 SSNII
+1253 SSDLI
-1258 VFDARQS
+1258 VIDARNS
-1265 VDYDD
+1265 VDYDEDEFSLTLRSYD
-1270 DSFTMTVRAFD
+1270 DASS
-1281 DQTATY
+1281 TY
-1287 LPILSDVSTS
+1287 IPVLSDVSTS
-1297 EVHDLQLD
+1297 TVHEIQLD
-1305 AGLRDIQIELVDET
+1305 AGLRDIQIELVDAT
-1319 GKSRIET
+1319 GKSRVES
-1326 LQLLILPSDP
+1326 LELLIVPSDP
-1336 EAVIVTPTNLDSI
+1336 EAVIVSPANLESFDP
-1349 DAGASIVFEG
+1349 GVTIVFEG
-1359 ASSDADNDLVT
+1359 ASSDADEDLVT
-1370 REWRLHQPGAQT
+1370 REWRLHQPGVQT
-1382 SVLSTQSTFTQVFV
+1382 SVLSTQSMFTEVFA
-1396 PGSHHVSLLVQDAR
+1396 PGSYHVSLYVQDAR
-1410 GASSEQHINFT
+1410 GASSEQHLNFT
-1421 VRSSLPELI
+1421 VRSSLPELV
-1430 QTSLVLSQT
+1430 QTSLILSQT

-1460 TTDSVRV
+1460 TTEDVRV
-1467 DIVHKIQTWS
+1467 DIIHNIQTWT
-1477 FNLSDEDGD
+1477 FNLSDDDGD
-1486 GIWTGEL
+1486 GIWTGALE
-1493 DFQPSGVGQPSLK
+1493 FQPSGVGQPSLK
-1506 VIATDG
+1506 IIATDG
-1512 EGDAASVDIL
+1512 EGDSASVDIL

-1528 VEADG
+1528 VEG
-1533 AGFMS
+1533 NSGGFLS
-1538 TGVLI
+1538 TGVLV
-1543 GGVSISILAALL
+1543 GAVSIAVLVALL
-1555 IALQRRRKTA
+1555 MTLQRRKTTA

-1576 FGDGIAEDEA
+1576 FGDGLVEEENSVEETSED
-1586 TEDEAEESETLDW
+1586 TELDW
-1599 DGV
+1599 ENV

>member
-1 MLGERGFIASGLIL
+1 
-15 SPHMERVP
+15 MERK
-23 SNAIAWDGCGMERQQ
+23 RTF
-38 SVLAFLLLALLL
+38 LAFGLLFLLLF
-50 LMSLGPMVQP
+50 MSISPMVQP
-60 LDEVEIDVSE
+60 FASDSDAAAASG
-70 VSARATTTWS
+70 RATTTWS
-80 GTVSLTSDYFI
+80 GTVSLTSDYFV
-91 NVQDELI
+91 NVQDELL

-118 LTVQGT
+118 LTIQGT

-130 LSSSSTTSDH
+130 LSSSSTTGDH
-140 EGIQFNTSSYGRG
+140 EGIQFNTTSSGRG

-158 MHIEDAI
+158 LHIEDAI
-165 YGMTLYGS
+165 YGLTLYGS

-203 HVEQAGRNVPFQND
+203 HVEQAGRNIPFQND

-234 EGAYFTDHLLRGL
+234 QGAYFTDHLLRGL

-255 IYRDVVMDNISG
+255 LYRDIVMDNISG

-286 DLSIDKSD
+286 DLRIDKSD

-304 SGNTRAVFRDVD
+304 SGYTRAVFRDVD

-362 VAAIEINATG
+362 FAAIEINATG
-372 AWLENVL
+372 AWMENVL
-379 VDGASS
+379 VDDASS

-399 RNMTIRDAGEVGQG
+399 RNMTIRDAGEAGQG
-413 AHSAGLSIQ
+413 AHSAGLSVQ
-422 TSYFAI
+422 TSFFAAH
-428 NLEDLEIS
+428 LENIEIS

-453 YDWHLHNNS
+453 TDWNLHNNS
-462 EQGLFI
+462 EQGLYI

-475 DGLTTADNGYSGA
+475 DGLTSSDNGFSAA
-488 HIFDARYITLSN
+488 HVFDARYVTFSN
-500 FTSTNDGSLG
+500 VTSTNDGSLG
-510 SNAMDQAGLSYQKS
+510 SNAMEQAGLSYQKS
-524 NDLETTSGDV
+524 NDLETASGDV
-534 ACMNCHI
+534 SCLNCHV

-556 LWLDQLS
+556 LWLDNLS
-563 ITGIDASL
+563 ITDIDTSL
-571 PAMYVDNG
+571 PAMFVDNG

-584 TQGGRFNLL
+584 TQGGRFNLM
-593 NANIEHESS
+593 NANIDHESL
-602 TQYALYIEQ
+602 TQPALYIEQ
-611 AAGNIDGLTLQGNHS
+611 AAGNIDGLTLLGNHS
-626 GIYWDANHNGNF
+626 GIYWDADHNGNF
-638 PSMLSN
+638 PSTLSN
-644 TEFVGSECLKLVN
+644 TEFVGTECLKLVN

-663 YGNTIGTDCDGRVWV
+663 YGNTIGTDCTGRVWI

-684 FSNMA
+684 FSNLA
-689 DATGTHIID
+689 DASGTHVLD
-698 LDASSVMHLHQ
+698 LDASSAMHLHQ
-709 PSNVDLTV
+709 PNNLDLTI
-717 ANIPTG
+717 ANIPSG
-723 ASIDVAWDVTVWV
+723 AVIDVAWDVTVWV

-757 PSVSEFTSDL
+757 PSVSEFTNDL
-767 GVVLL
+767 GVVELT
-772 ADFIGQRW
+772 DFIGQRW

-809 GDKVMYCV
+809 GDEMMYCV

-834 GDVFPSQGQVLF
+834 GDVFPSQGEVFF

-869 VISSTQGTTPFSVND
+869 VISSTQSTAPFSVND

-903 DDAGHCFSETRTIEL
+903 DNAGHCISETRTIEL
-918 TNLAPELNVS
+918 TNLAPELNVLFDPS
-928 FSPVVTQWNELI
+928 LTQWNELI

-947 TINTTGTFDPE
+947 SINTTGTFDPE
-958 GDDFACMI
+958 GDDFACLI

-978 SNQYVCPEL
+978 GNQWVCPEV

-999 PASFFLNVVAFDEVG
+999 PASFFLNVFAWDEVG
-1014 NSDTYTV
+1014 NNATYTV

-1026 NEMPTASFT
+1026 NEMPTADFT
-1035 LERNGTT
+1035 LERNGTA

-1052 SSADPENNPV
+1052 NSADPENNPV

-1128 IEELTI
+1128 IEELAV

-1158 FTFPSE
+1158 FTFPTD
-1164 GAWHC
+1164 GTWHC
-1169 AENEPAAGSEFLQID
+1169 AEDEPAAGSEFLQID
-1184 WSSDLD
+1184 WSSSLD

-1210 THQITLTLS
+1210 VHDITLTLN
-1219 DGINPNVSASM
+1219 DGINPNVTTTK
-1230 TLEVVESAPVL
+1230 TLTVAESAPIL
-1241 VLDSPANGSQFA
+1241 ALDSPVNGSQFA
-1253 SSNII
+1253 SSDSI
-1258 VFDARQS
+1258 VIDARNS
-1265 VDYDD
+1265 VDYDED
-1270 DSFTMTVRAFD
+1270 EFTMTLRSFD
-1281 DQTATY
+1281 DASSTY
-1287 LPILSDVSTS
+1287 IPILADVSTIT
-1297 EVHDLQLD
+1297 VHEIQLD
-1305 AGLRDIQIELVDET
+1305 TGLRDLQIELVDAT
-1319 GKSRIET
+1319 GKSRVES
-1326 LQLLILPSDP
+1326 LELLIVPSDP
-1336 EAVIVTPTNLDSI
+1336 EAVIVSPTNLDSV
-1349 DAGASIVFEG
+1349 DPGAIIVFEG
-1359 ASSDADNDLVT
+1359 ASSDADDDLVT
-1370 REWRLHQPGAQT
+1370 REWRLHVPGAQT
-1382 SVLSTQSTFTQVFV
+1382 SVLSTQSTFTQVFD
-1396 PGSHHVSLLVQDAR
+1396 PGSHHVSLYVQDAR

-1421 VRSSLPELI
+1421 VRSSLPELV
-1430 QTSLVLSQT
+1430 QTSLELSQT

-1449 DVSVQLIDADG
+1449 DVSVQLLDADG
-1460 TTDSVRV
+1460 TTDDVRV
-1467 DIVHKIQTWS
+1467 DIVHNIQTWT
-1477 FNLSDEDGD
+1477 FNLSDDDGD
-1486 GIWTGEL
+1486 GTWTGSLE
-1493 DFQPSGVGQPSLK
+1493 FQPSGAGQPSFK

-1512 EGDAASVDIL
+1512 EGDSASVDIL

-1528 VEADG
+1528 VEAEG
-1533 AGFMS
+1533 GGFMS

-1543 GGVSISILAALL
+1543 GAVSIAILVALL
-1555 IALQRRRKTA
+1555 MTLQRRRATA
-1565 EEMKLIDSWGV
+1565 AEMKIIDSWGV
-1576 FGDGIAEDEA
+1576 FGDGDVEEIASD
-1586 TEDEAEESETLDW
+1586 EESNEGEKLDW
-1599 DGV
+1599 DAV

>member
-1 MLGERGFIASGLIL
+1 
-15 SPHMERVP
+15 MER
-23 SNAIAWDGCGMERQQ
+23 RQ
-38 SVLAFLLLALLL
+38 SFLALVLLL
-50 LMSLGPMVQP
+50 LLVMMSLSPMVQP
-60 LDEVEIDVSE
+60 FDDVKDVSE
-70 VSARATTTWS
+70 TSGRATTTWS
-80 GTVSLTSDYFI
+80 GTVTLSSDYFV
-91 NVQDELI
+91 NVQDELL

-118 LTVQGT
+118 LTIQGT

-130 LSSSSTTSDH
+130 LSSSSTTGDH
-140 EGIQFNTSSYGRG
+140 EGIQFNTSSNGRG

-158 MHIEDAI
+158 LHIENAI

-192 FGSSSPVIRDL
+192 FGASTPVIRDL
-203 HVEQAGRNVPFQND
+203 HVEQAGRSVPFQND

-234 EGAYFTDHLLRGL
+234 QGAYFTDHLLRGM

-255 IYRDVVMDNISG
+255 IYRDIVMDNISG
-267 SVLGEAAGVWVED
+267 SILGEAAGVWVED

-385 VGVRLFFVDSTTTL
+385 VGVRLFFVDSSTTL
-399 RNMTIRDAGEVGQG
+399 RNTTIRDAGEAGQG

-422 TSYFAI
+422 TSYFAAH
-428 NLEDLEIS
+428 LEDLEIS

-453 YDWHLHNNS
+453 HDWDLHNNS

-488 HIFDARYITLSN
+488 HVFDARYITISN
-500 FTSTNDGSLG
+500 FSSMNDGSLG
-510 SNAMDQAGLSYQKS
+510 SNAMEQAGLSYQKS

-534 ACMNCHI
+534 SCMNCHI
-541 EASQGHGVYVIDSVD
+541 EGSQGHGVYVIDSVD

-593 NANIEHESS
+593 NANIDHEST
-602 TQYALYIEQ
+602 TQHALYIEQ
-611 AAGNIDGLTLQGNHS
+611 AAGKIDGLTLQGNHS
-626 GIYWDANHNGNF
+626 GIYWDADHNGNF
-638 PSMLSN
+638 PSTLSN
-644 TEFVGSECLKLVN
+644 TEFVGTECLKLVN
-657 HPDLGG
+657 HPNLGG
-663 YGNTIGTDCDGRVWV
+663 YGNTIGLDCDGRLWV

-684 FSNMA
+684 FSNLA
-689 DATGTHIID
+689 DASGTHIID

-709 PSNVDLTV
+709 PSNVDITV
-717 ANIPTG
+717 ANIPSG

-743 IPNAYANVSFTQFE
+743 IPDAYANVSFTQFE
-757 PSVSEFTSDL
+757 PSVAEFTSDL
-767 GVVLL
+767 GVVMLT
-772 ADFIGQRW
+772 DFISQRW
-780 TNSGASAINDVTVEC
+780 TNSGASTINDVTVDC

-869 VISSTQGTTPFSVND
+869 VISSAQSTAPFSVND
-884 GVSGFTL
+884 GVSGMTL

-903 DDAGHCFSETRTIEL
+903 DNAGHCISETRTIEL
-918 TNLAPELNVS
+918 TNLAPILNVS
-928 FSPVVTQWNELI
+928 FDPGLTQWNELI

-947 TINTTGTFDPE
+947 SINTTGTFDPE
-958 GDDFACMI
+958 GDDFACLI
-966 TFGGYNRQGPGW
+966 KFGGYNRQGHGW
-978 SNQYVCPEL
+978 GNQWGCPEV

-999 PASFFLNVVAFDEVG
+999 PASFFLNVVAWDEVG
-1014 NSDTYTV
+1014 NNATYTV
-1021 EVKLY
+1021 EVKLF
-1026 NEMPTASFT
+1026 NEMPTAAFT
-1035 LERNGTT
+1035 LERNGTA

-1076 GQGIENISWNGHL
+1076 GQGIENISWSGYL

-1096 ELRITDDRMDHGGQM
+1096 ELRITDERIDHGGQM

-1158 FTFPSE
+1158 FTFPTD
-1164 GAWHC
+1164 GTWHC
-1169 AENEPAAGSEFLQID
+1169 AEYEPAAGSEFLQID
-1184 WSSDLD
+1184 WSSSLD

-1210 THQITLTLS
+1210 VHDITLTLN
-1219 DGINPNVSASM
+1219 DGINPNVTATR
-1230 TLEVVESAPVL
+1230 TLTVAESAPIL
-1241 VLDSPANGSQFA
+1241 VLESPLNGSQFA
-1253 SSNII
+1253 SSDLI
-1258 VFDARQS
+1258 VIDARNS
-1265 VDYDD
+1265 IDYDGDEFTLTLRSYD
-1270 DSFTMTVRAFD
+1270 DSSSA
-1281 DQTATY
+1281 Y
-1287 LPILSDVSTS
+1287 IPILADVSTS
-1297 EVHDLQLD
+1297 SVHEIQLD
-1305 AGLRDIQIELVDET
+1305 AGLRDIQIELVDAT
-1319 GKSRIET
+1319 GKSRVES
-1326 LQLLILPSDP
+1326 LELLIVPSDP
-1336 EAVIVTPTNLDSI
+1336 EAVIVSPANLESFDP
-1349 DAGASIVFEG
+1349 GVTIVFEG
-1359 ASSDADNDLVT
+1359 ASSDADEDLVT
-1370 REWRLHQPGAQT
+1370 REWRLHQPGVQT
-1382 SVLSTQSTFTQVFV
+1382 SVLSTQSMFTEVFA
-1396 PGSHHVSLLVQDAR
+1396 PGSYHVSLYVQDAR
-1410 GASSEQHINFT
+1410 GASSEQHLNFT
-1421 VRSSLPELI
+1421 VRSSLPELV
-1430 QTSLVLSQT
+1430 QTSLILSQT

-1460 TTDSVRV
+1460 TTEDVRV
-1467 DIVHKIQTWS
+1467 DIIHNIQTWT
-1477 FNLSDEDGD
+1477 FNLSDDDGD
-1486 GIWTGEL
+1486 GIWTGALE
-1493 DFQPSGVGQPSLK
+1493 FQPSGVGQPSLK
-1506 VIATDG
+1506 IIATDG
-1512 EGDAASVDIL
+1512 EGDSASVDIL

-1528 VEADG
+1528 VEG
-1533 AGFMS
+1533 NSGGFLS
-1538 TGVLI
+1538 TGVLV
-1543 GGVSISILAALL
+1543 GAVSIAVLVALL
-1555 IALQRRRKTA
+1555 MTLQRRKTTA

-1576 FGDGIAEDEA
+1576 FGDGLVEEENSVEETSED
-1586 TEDEAEESETLDW
+1586 TELDW
-1599 DGV
+1599 ENV

>member
-1 MLGERGFIASGLIL
+1 
-15 SPHMERVP
+15 MERK
-23 SNAIAWDGCGMERQQ
+23 QTF
-38 SVLAFLLLALLL
+38 LALSLLFLLLF
-50 LMSLGPMVQP
+50 MSMSPMVQP
-60 LDEVEIDVSE
+60 FASESDVADTSG
-70 VSARATTTWS
+70 RATTTWS
-80 GTVSLTSDYFI
+80 GTVSLTSDYFV
-91 NVQDELI
+91 NVQDELL

-118 LTVQGT
+118 LTIQGT
-124 STCPVV
+124 STCPIV
-130 LSSSSTTSDH
+130 LSSSSTTGDH
-140 EGIQFNTSSYGRG
+140 EGIQFNTSSNGRG
-153 STVNH
+153 STINH
-158 MHIEDAI
+158 LHIEDAI

-203 HVEQAGRNVPFQND
+203 HVEQAGRNIPFQND

-234 EGAYFTDHLLRGL
+234 QGAYFTDHLLRGL

-255 IYRDVVMDNISG
+255 LYRDIVMDNISG

-304 SGNTRAVFRDVD
+304 SGYTRAVFRDVD

-362 VAAIEINATG
+362 FAAIEINATG
-372 AWLENVL
+372 AWMENVL
-379 VDGASS
+379 VDDASS

-399 RNMTIRDAGEVGQG
+399 RNMTIRDAGEAGQG

-422 TSYFAI
+422 TSFFAAH
-428 NLEDLEIS
+428 LENIEIS

-453 YDWHLHNNS
+453 TDWNIHNNS
-462 EQGLFI
+462 EQGLYI

-475 DGLTTADNGYSGA
+475 DGLTSSDNGFSAA
-488 HIFDARYITLSN
+488 HVFDARYVTFSN
-500 FTSTNDGSLG
+500 VTSANDGSLG
-510 SNAMDQAGLSYQKS
+510 SNAMEQAGLSYQKS
-524 NDLETTSGDV
+524 NDLETASGDV
-534 ACMNCHI
+534 SCMNCHV

-556 LWLDQLS
+556 LWLDNLS
-563 ITGIDASL
+563 ITDIDTTL
-571 PAMYVDNG
+571 PAMFVDNG

-584 TQGGRFNLL
+584 TQGGRFNLM
-593 NANIEHESS
+593 NANIDHESL
-602 TQYALYIEQ
+602 TQPALYIEQ

-626 GIYWDANHNGNF
+626 GIYWDADHNGNF
-638 PSMLSN
+638 PSTLSN
-644 TEFVGSECLKLVN
+644 TEFVGTECLKLVN

-663 YGNTIGTDCDGRVWV
+663 YGNTIGTDCTGRVWI

-684 FSNMA
+684 FSNLV
-689 DATGTHIID
+689 DASGTHVLD
-698 LDASSVMHLHQ
+698 LDASSALHLHQ
-709 PSNVDLTV
+709 PNNVDLTM
-717 ANIPTG
+717 ANIPSG
-723 ASIDVAWDVTVWV
+723 AVIDVAWDVTVWV

-757 PSVSEFTSDL
+757 PSVSEFTNDL
-767 GVVLL
+767 GVVELT
-772 ADFIGQRW
+772 DFIGQRW

-869 VISSTQGTTPFSVND
+869 VISSAQSTAPFSVND
-884 GVSGFTL
+884 GVSGISL

-903 DDAGHCFSETRTIEL
+903 DNAGHCISETRTIEL

-928 FSPVVTQWNELI
+928 FDPSLTQWNELI

-947 TINTTGTFDPE
+947 SINTTGTFDPE
-958 GDDFACMI
+958 GDDFACLI
-966 TFGGYNRQGPGW
+966 KFGGYNRQGPEWG
-978 SNQYVCPEL
+978 NQWICPEV
-987 LTYTFDHYTDDP
+987 LTYTFDHYSDDP
-999 PASFFLNVVAFDEVG
+999 PASFFLNVFAWDEVG
-1014 NSDTYTV
+1014 NNATYTV

-1026 NEMPTASFT
+1026 NEMPTAAFT
-1035 LERNGTT
+1035 LERNGTA

-1076 GQGIENISWNGHL
+1076 GQGIENISWHGHL

-1111 SVVSQLITV
+1111 SIVSQLITV

-1128 IEELTI
+1128 IEELAL
-1134 FDDLDSSVLIPFS
+1134 FDDLDSSIMIPFS

-1158 FTFPSE
+1158 FTFPTD
-1164 GAWHC
+1164 GTWHC
-1169 AENEPAAGSEFLQID
+1169 AEDEPAAGSEFLQID
-1184 WSSDLD
+1184 WSSSLD

-1210 THQITLTLS
+1210 VHDITLTLN
-1219 DGINPNVSASM
+1219 DGINPNVTATR
-1230 TLEVVESAPVL
+1230 TLTVAESAPIL
-1241 VLDSPANGSQFA
+1241 VLDSPVNGSQFA
-1253 SSNII
+1253 SSDSI
-1258 VFDARQS
+1258 VIDARNS
-1265 VDYDD
+1265 VDYDEDEFTLTLRSYD
-1270 DSFTMTVRAFD
+1270 DASS
-1281 DQTATY
+1281 TY
-1287 LPILSDVSTS
+1287 IPILADVSTS
-1297 EVHDLQLD
+1297 SVHEIQLD
-1305 AGLRDIQIELVDET
+1305 AGLRDIQIELVDAT
-1319 GKSRIET
+1319 GKSRVES
-1326 LQLLILPSDP
+1326 LELLIVPSDP
-1336 EAVIVTPTNLDSI
+1336 EAVIVSPTNLDSV
-1349 DAGASIVFEG
+1349 DPGAIIVFEG
-1359 ASSDADNDLVT
+1359 ASSDADDDLVT
-1370 REWRLHQPGAQT
+1370 REWRLHVPGLQT

-1396 PGSHHVSLLVQDAR
+1396 PGSHHVSLYVQDAR
-1410 GASSEQHINFT
+1410 GAFSEQHINFT
-1421 VRSSLPELI
+1421 VRSSLPELV
-1430 QTSLVLSQT
+1430 QTSLELSQT
-1439 EFVSDERVTL
+1439 AFVSDERVTL

-1460 TTDSVRV
+1460 TTNDVRV
-1467 DIVHKIQTWS
+1467 DIVHNIQTWT
-1477 FNLSDEDGD
+1477 FNLSDDDGD
-1486 GIWTGEL
+1486 GIWTGSLE
-1493 DFQPSGVGQPSLK
+1493 FQPSGVGQPSFK

-1512 EGDAASVDIL
+1512 EGDSASVDIL

-1528 VEADG
+1528 VEAEG
-1533 AGFMS
+1533 GGFMS

-1543 GGVSISILAALL
+1543 GAVSIAILVALL
-1555 IALQRRRKTA
+1555 MTLQRRRATA
-1565 EEMKLIDSWGV
+1565 AEMKIIDSWGV
-1576 FGDGIAEDEA
+1576 FGDGDVENDASE
-1586 TEDEAEESETLDW
+1586 EESNEGEKLDW
-1599 DGV
+1599 DAV

>member
-1 MLGERGFIASGLIL
+1 
-15 SPHMERVP
+15 MER
-23 SNAIAWDGCGMERQQ
+23 RQ
-38 SVLAFLLLALLL
+38 SFLALVLLL
-50 LMSLGPMVQP
+50 LLVMMSLSPMVQP
-60 LDEVEIDVSE
+60 FDDVKDVSE
-70 VSARATTTWS
+70 TSGRATTTWS
-80 GTVSLTSDYFI
+80 GTVTLSSDYFV
-91 NVQDELI
+91 NVQDELL

-118 LTVQGT
+118 LTIQGT

-130 LSSSSTTSDH
+130 LSSSSTTGDH
-140 EGIQFNTSSYGRG
+140 EGIQFNTSSNGRG

-158 MHIEDAI
+158 LHIENAI

-192 FGSSSPVIRDL
+192 FGASTPVIRDL
-203 HVEQAGRNVPFQND
+203 HVEQAGRSVPFQND

-234 EGAYFTDHLLRGL
+234 QGAYFTDHLLRGM

-255 IYRDVVMDNISG
+255 IYRDIVMDNISG
-267 SVLGEAAGVWVED
+267 SILGEAAGVWVED

-385 VGVRLFFVDSTTTL
+385 VGVRLFFVDSSTTL
-399 RNMTIRDAGEVGQG
+399 RNTTIRDAGEAGQG

-422 TSYFAI
+422 TSYFAAH
-428 NLEDLEIS
+428 LEDLEIS

-453 YDWHLHNNS
+453 HDWDLHNNS

-488 HIFDARYITLSN
+488 HVFDARYITISN
-500 FTSTNDGSLG
+500 FSSMNDGSLG
-510 SNAMDQAGLSYQKS
+510 SNAMEQAGLSYQKS

-534 ACMNCHI
+534 SCMNCHI
-541 EASQGHGVYVIDSVD
+541 EGSQGHGVYVIDSVD

-593 NANIEHESS
+593 NANIDHEST
-602 TQYALYIEQ
+602 TQHALYIEQ
-611 AAGNIDGLTLQGNHS
+611 AAGKIDGLTLQGNHS
-626 GIYWDANHNGNF
+626 GIYWDADHNGNF
-638 PSMLSN
+638 PSTLSN
-644 TEFVGSECLKLVN
+644 TEFVGTECLKLVN
-657 HPDLGG
+657 HPNLGG
-663 YGNTIGTDCDGRVWV
+663 YGNTIGLDCDGRLWV

-684 FSNMA
+684 FSNLA
-689 DATGTHIID
+689 DASGTHIID

-709 PSNVDLTV
+709 PSNVDITV
-717 ANIPTG
+717 ANIPSG

-743 IPNAYANVSFTQFE
+743 IPDAYANVSFTQFE
-757 PSVSEFTSDL
+757 PSVAEFTSDL
-767 GVVLL
+767 GVVMLT
-772 ADFIGQRW
+772 DFISQRW
-780 TNSGASAINDVTVEC
+780 TNSGASTINDVTVDC

-869 VISSTQGTTPFSVND
+869 VISSAQSTAPFSVND
-884 GVSGFTL
+884 GVSGMTL

-903 DDAGHCFSETRTIEL
+903 DNAGHCISETRTIEL
-918 TNLAPELNVS
+918 TNLAPVLNVS
-928 FSPVVTQWNELI
+928 FDPGLTQWNELI

-947 TINTTGTFDPE
+947 SINTTGTFDPE
-958 GDDFACMI
+958 GDDFACLI
-966 TFGGYNRQGPGW
+966 KFGGYNRQGHGW
-978 SNQYVCPEL
+978 GNQWGCPEV

-999 PASFFLNVVAFDEVG
+999 PASFFLNVVAWDEVG
-1014 NSDTYTV
+1014 NNATYTV
-1021 EVKLY
+1021 EVKLF
-1026 NEMPTASFT
+1026 NEMPTAAFT
-1035 LERNGTT
+1035 LERNGTS
-1042 SEDVIFFNGS
+1042 SEDEIFFNGS

-1076 GQGIENISWNGHL
+1076 GQGIENISWSGYL

-1096 ELRITDDRMDHGGQM
+1096 ELRITDERIDHGGQM

-1158 FTFPSE
+1158 FTFPPD
-1164 GAWHC
+1164 GTWHC

-1184 WSSDLD
+1184 WSSSLD

-1210 THQITLTLS
+1210 VHDITLTLN
-1219 DGINPNVSASM
+1219 DGINPNVTATR
-1230 TLEVVESAPVL
+1230 TLTVAESAPIL
-1241 VLDSPANGSQFA
+1241 VLESPLNGSQFA
-1253 SSNII
+1253 SSDLI
-1258 VFDARQS
+1258 VIDARNS
-1265 VDYDD
+1265 VDYDED
-1270 DSFTMTVRAFD
+1270 VFTMTLRSYD
-1281 DQTATY
+1281 DASSTY
-1287 LPILSDVSTS
+1287 LPMLTDVSTS
-1297 EVHDLQLD
+1297 IVHEIQLD
-1305 AGLRDIQIELVDET
+1305 AGLRDLQIELVDAT
-1319 GKSRIET
+1319 GKSRVES
-1326 LQLLILPSDP
+1326 LELLIVPSDP
-1336 EAVIVTPTNLDSI
+1336 EAVIVSPANLESFDP
-1349 DAGASIVFEG
+1349 GVTIVFEG
-1359 ASSDADNDLVT
+1359 ASSDADEDLVT
-1370 REWRLHQPGAQT
+1370 REWRLHQPGVQT
-1382 SVLSTQSTFTQVFV
+1382 SVLSTQSMFTEVFA
-1396 PGSHHVSLLVQDAR
+1396 PGSYHVSLYVQDAR
-1410 GASSEQHINFT
+1410 GASSEQHLNFT
-1421 VRSSLPELI
+1421 VRSSLPELV
-1430 QTSLVLSQT
+1430 QTSLILSQT

-1460 TTDSVRV
+1460 TTEDVRV
-1467 DIVHKIQTWS
+1467 DIIHNIQTWT
-1477 FNLSDEDGD
+1477 FNLSDDDGD
-1486 GIWTGEL
+1486 GIWTGALE
-1493 DFQPSGVGQPSLK
+1493 FQPSGVGQPSLK
-1506 VIATDG
+1506 IIATDG
-1512 EGDAASVDIL
+1512 EGDSASVDIL

-1528 VEADG
+1528 VEG
-1533 AGFMS
+1533 NSGGFLS
-1538 TGVLI
+1538 TGVLV
-1543 GGVSISILAALL
+1543 GAVSIAVLVALL
-1555 IALQRRRKTA
+1555 MTLQRRKTTA

-1576 FGDGIAEDEA
+1576 FGDGLVEEENSVEETSED
-1586 TEDEAEESETLDW
+1586 TELDW
-1599 DGV
+1599 ENV

>member
-1 MLGERGFIASGLIL
+1 
-15 SPHMERVP
+15 MERHRTLY
-23 SNAIAWDGCGMERQQ
+23 ALI
-38 SVLAFLLLALLL
+38 LLALLL
-50 LMSLGPMVQP
+50 FMPMGPMVQSF
-60 LDEVEIDVSE
+60 EEAGNEGSAVSN
-70 VSARATTTWS
+70 RATTTWS
-80 GTVSLTSDYFI
+80 GTVTLTNDYFV
-91 NVQDELI
+91 NVQDELL

-124 STCPVV
+124 STCPIV
-130 LSSSSTTSDH
+130 LSSSSTTGDH
-140 EGIQFNTSSYGRG
+140 EGIQFNSSSNGRG

-165 YGMTLYGS
+165 YGITIYGS
-173 NPILNNVTIF
+173 NPILNNVTMF

-203 HVEQAGRNVPFQND
+203 HVEQAGRSVAFQND

-234 EGAYFTDHLLRGL
+234 QGAYFTDHQLRAV
-247 NLWGASGG
+247 NLWGGSGG

-286 DLSIDKSD
+286 DLTIDKSD

-304 SGNTRAVFRDVD
+304 SGYTRGVFRDVD

-335 TNYETA
+335 TNYESA

-362 VAAIEINATG
+362 KAAIEVNATG

-385 VGVRLFFVDSTTTL
+385 VGVRLFFVDSSTTF
-399 RNMTIRDAGEVGQG
+399 RNMTIRDAGEAGQG

-422 TSYFAI
+422 TSYFAAH
-428 NLEDLEIS
+428 LEDLEVT

-453 YDWHLHNNS
+453 HDWNLHNNS

-475 DGLTTADNGYSGA
+475 DGLSTADNGYSGV
-488 HIFDARYITLSN
+488 HVFDARYVTVSN
-500 FTSTNDGSLG
+500 LTSINDGSLG
-510 SNAMDQAGLSYQKS
+510 SNAMEQSGLSYQKS
-524 NDLETTSGDV
+524 NDLETASGDV
-534 ACMNCHI
+534 VCLNCRV
-541 EASQGHGVYVIDSVD
+541 ESPQGHGVFVIDSVD
-556 LWLDQLS
+556 LWLDNLS
-563 ITGIDASL
+563 ITDIDPTL

-593 NANIEHESS
+593 NSEIEHESA
-602 TQYALYIEQ
+602 TQHALYIEQ
-611 AAGNIDGLTLQGNHS
+611 AAGHIDGLTLSGNHS
-626 GIYWDANHNGNF
+626 GMYWDANHNGNF
-638 PSMLSN
+638 PSTLSN
-644 TEFVGSECLKLVN
+644 TELIGTECLKLVN

-663 YGNTIGTDCDGRVWV
+663 YGNTIGNGCSGRVWI

-684 FSNMA
+684 FSNFA
-689 DATGTHIID
+689 DATGLHILD
-698 LDASSVMHLHQ
+698 LDATSGMHLHQ
-709 PSNVDLTV
+709 PSNIDLTL
-717 ANIPTG
+717 ANIPSG
-723 ASIDVAWDVTVWV
+723 AVVDVAHDVVVWV
-736 VNNRSNG
+736 VNNQSNG
-743 IPNAYANVSFTQFE
+743 VPNAYANVSFSQFE
-757 PSVSEFTSDL
+757 PSVSEFTNDL
-767 GVVLL
+767 GQVLL
-772 ADFIGQRW
+772 PDFVNQRW
-780 TNSGASAINDVTVEC
+780 TNSGPSSLNEITVDC
-795 GYDSESNTTTVSFD
+795 GYDSQSNSTTTVFD
-809 GDKVMYCV
+809 GNEMMYCR

-823 PPFLNWTSPMD
+823 PPFLNWTSPTD
-834 GDVFPSQGQVLF
+834 GEVFPSQGQVLF
-846 DAQESWDLD
+846 DAQQSWDLD

-869 VISSTQGTTPFSVND
+869 VISSGQGNAPFSVND

-891 SDGIHD
+891 TDGIHD

-903 DDAGHCFSETRTIEL
+903 DNAGHCVSETRSIEL
-918 TNLAPELNVS
+918 TNLAPEINVS
-928 FSPVVTQWNELI
+928 FSPTATQWNELI

-966 TFGGYNRQGPGW
+966 TFGGYNRQGPEW
-978 SNQYVCPEL
+978 DNQWVCPEL
-987 LTYTFDHYTDDP
+987 LTHTFDHYTDDP
-999 PASFFLNVVAFDEVG
+999 PASFFLNVIAWDQVG
-1014 NSDTYTV
+1014 NSDTYSV

-1026 NEMPTASFT
+1026 NEMPTAAFT
-1035 LERNGTT
+1035 LERNGTA

-1062 SFEWWSNVDGTLMV
+1062 SFEWWSNVDGSLMV
-1076 GQGIENISWNGHL
+1076 GQGLENISWNGHL

-1111 SVVSQLITV
+1111 SVVSELITI
-1120 DNSAPRAV
+1120 DNSVPRAV
-1128 IEELTI
+1128 IEELAM

-1158 FTFPSE
+1158 STFPNE
-1164 GAWHC
+1164 GTWHC

-1184 WSSDLD
+1184 WSSNLD
-1190 GRLTPEDEDWLTFE
+1190 GRLTPGDVDWLTFE

-1210 THQITLTLS
+1210 THQITLTLN
-1219 DGINPNVSASM
+1219 DGINANASVST
-1230 TLEVVESAPVL
+1230 TLEVAESAPVL

-1253 SSNII
+1253 SSDLI
-1258 VFDARQS
+1258 VFDSRQS
-1265 VDYDD
+1265 VDYDGD
-1270 DSFTMTVRAFD
+1270 AFTMTVRAFN
-1281 DQTATY
+1281 DQTSAY

-1297 EVHDLQLD
+1297 EIHELQLD
-1305 AGLRDIQIELVDET
+1305 SGLRDLQIELVDET
-1319 GKSRIET
+1319 GKTRIEF

-1336 EAVIVTPTNLDSI
+1336 QAVIVTPTNLDSI
-1349 DAGASIVFEG
+1349 DPGRNIVFEG

-1370 REWRLHQPGAQT
+1370 REWRLHQPDAQT
-1382 SVLSTQSTFTQVFV
+1382 SVLSTQSTFTQIFA
-1396 PGSHHVSLLVQDAR
+1396 PGSHHVSLYVQDAR
-1410 GASSEQHINFT
+1410 GASSEHHINFT
-1421 VRSSLPELI
+1421 VRSSLPVLD
-1430 QTSLVLSQT
+1430 QTSLELSQV

-1449 DVSVQLIDADG
+1449 DVSVILIDADG
-1460 TTDSVRV
+1460 TTDDVRV
-1467 DIVHKIQTWS
+1467 DIVHNIQTWT
-1477 FNLSDEDGD
+1477 FNLSDDDGD
-1486 GIWTGEL
+1486 GIWTGSLE
-1493 DFQPSGVGQPSLK
+1493 FQPSGVGQPSFK

-1512 EGDAASVDIL
+1512 EGDSASVDIL

-1528 VEADG
+1528 VEAERG
-1533 AGFMS
+1533 GFMS
-1538 TGVLI
+1538 TGVLV
-1543 GGVSISILAALL
+1543 GAVSIAILVALL
-1555 IALQRRRKTA
+1555 MTLQRRRATA
-1565 EEMKLIDSWGV
+1565 EEMKIIDSWGV
-1576 FGDGIAEDEA
+1576 FGDGDVEDNA
-1586 TEDEAEESETLDW
+1586 SDEESNEGEKLDW
-1599 DGV
+1599 DAV

>member
-1 MLGERGFIASGLIL
+1 
-15 SPHMERVP
+15 MERK
-23 SNAIAWDGCGMERQQ
+23 QTF
-38 SVLAFLLLALLL
+38 LALSLLFLLLF
-50 LMSLGPMVQP
+50 MSMSPMVQP
-60 LDEVEIDVSE
+60 FASDSDAAAASG
-70 VSARATTTWS
+70 RATTTWS
-80 GTVSLTSDYFI
+80 GTVSLTSDYFV
-91 NVQDELI
+91 NVQDELL

-118 LTVQGT
+118 LTIQGT

-130 LSSSSTTSDH
+130 LSSSSTTGDH
-140 EGIQFNTSSYGRG
+140 EGIQFNTSSNGRG

-158 MHIEDAI
+158 LHIEDAI

-234 EGAYFTDHLLRGL
+234 QGAYFTDHLLRGL

-255 IYRDVVMDNISG
+255 LYRDIVMDNISG

-304 SGNTRAVFRDVD
+304 SGYTRAVFRDVD

-362 VAAIEINATG
+362 FAAIEINATG
-372 AWLENVL
+372 AWMENVL
-379 VDGASS
+379 VDDASS

-399 RNMTIRDAGEVGQG
+399 RNMTIRDAGEAGQG

-422 TSYFAI
+422 TSFFAAH
-428 NLEDLEIS
+428 LEDIEIS

-453 YDWHLHNNS
+453 TDWNLHNNS
-462 EQGLFI
+462 EQGLYI

-475 DGLTTADNGYSGA
+475 DGLTSSDNGFSAA
-488 HIFDARYITLSN
+488 HVFDARYVTFSN
-500 FTSTNDGSLG
+500 VTSTNDGSLG
-510 SNAMDQAGLSYQKS
+510 SNAMEQAGLSYQKS
-524 NDLETTSGDV
+524 NDLETASGDV
-534 ACMNCHI
+534 SCLNCHV

-556 LWLDQLS
+556 LWLDNLS
-563 ITGIDASL
+563 ITDIDTSL
-571 PAMYVDNG
+571 PAMFVDNG

-584 TQGGRFNLL
+584 TQGGRFNLM
-593 NANIEHESS
+593 NANIDHESL
-602 TQYALYIEQ
+602 TQPALYIEQ
-611 AAGNIDGLTLQGNHS
+611 AAGNIDGLTLQGNHN
-626 GIYWDANHNGNF
+626 GIYWDADHNGNF
-638 PSMLSN
+638 PSTLSN
-644 TEFVGSECLKLVN
+644 TEFVGTECLKLVN

-663 YGNTIGTDCDGRVWV
+663 YGNTIGTDCTGRVWI

-684 FSNMA
+684 FSNLA
-689 DATGTHIID
+689 DTSGSHILD
-698 LDASSVMHLHQ
+698 LDASSALHLHQ
-709 PSNVDLTV
+709 PNNVDLTM
-717 ANIPTG
+717 ANIPSG
-723 ASIDVAWDVTVWV
+723 AVIDVAWDVTVWA

-757 PSVSEFTSDL
+757 PSVSKFTNDL
-767 GVVLL
+767 GVVELT
-772 ADFIGQRW
+772 DFIGQRW

-869 VISSTQGTTPFSVND
+869 VISSAQSTAPFSVND
-884 GVSGFTL
+884 GVSGISL

-903 DDAGHCFSETRTIEL
+903 DDAGHCISETRTIEL

-928 FSPVVTQWNELI
+928 FDPSLTQWNELI

-947 TINTTGTFDPE
+947 SINTTGTFDPE
-958 GDDFACMI
+958 GDDFACLI

-978 SNQYVCPEL
+978 SNQWVCPEV

-999 PASFFLNVVAFDEVG
+999 PASFFLNVFAWDEVG
-1014 NSDTYTV
+1014 NNATYTV

-1026 NEMPTASFT
+1026 NEMPTAAFT
-1035 LERNGTT
+1035 LERNGTA
-1042 SEDVIFFNGS
+1042 SEDAIFFNGS

-1111 SVVSQLITV
+1111 SVASELITV

-1128 IEELTI
+1128 IEELAL

-1158 FTFPSE
+1158 FTFPTD
-1164 GAWHC
+1164 GTWHC
-1169 AENEPAAGSEFLQID
+1169 AESEPAAGSEFLQID
-1184 WSSDLD
+1184 WSSSLD

-1210 THQITLTLS
+1210 VHDITLTLN
-1219 DGINPNVSASM
+1219 DGINPNVTATR
-1230 TLEVVESAPVL
+1230 TLTVAESAPIL
-1241 VLDSPANGSQFA
+1241 VLDSPVNGSQFA
-1253 SSNII
+1253 SSDSI
-1258 VFDARQS
+1258 VIDARNS
-1265 VDYDD
+1265 VDYDED
-1270 DSFTMTVRAFD
+1270 EFTMTLRSFD
-1281 DQTATY
+1281 DASSTY
-1287 LPILSDVSTS
+1287 IPILADVSTS
-1297 EVHDLQLD
+1297 SVHEIQLD
-1305 AGLRDIQIELVDET
+1305 AGLRDLQIELVDAT
-1319 GKSRIET
+1319 GKSRVES
-1326 LQLLILPSDP
+1326 LELLIVPSDP
-1336 EAVIVTPTNLDSI
+1336 EAVIVSPTNLDSV
-1349 DAGASIVFEG
+1349 DPGAIIVFEG
-1359 ASSDADNDLVT
+1359 ASSDADDDLVT
-1370 REWRLHQPGAQT
+1370 REWRLHVPGLQT

-1396 PGSHHVSLLVQDAR
+1396 PGSHHVSLYVQDAR

-1421 VRSSLPELI
+1421 VRSSLPELV
-1430 QTSLVLSQT
+1430 QTSLELSQT

-1449 DVSVQLIDADG
+1449 DVSVQLMDADG
-1460 TTDSVRV
+1460 TTDDVRV
-1467 DIVHKIQTWS
+1467 DIVHNIQTWT
-1477 FNLSDEDGD
+1477 FNLSDDDGD
-1486 GIWTGEL
+1486 GIWTGSLE
-1493 DFQPSGVGQPSLK
+1493 FQPSGVGQPSFK

-1512 EGDAASVDIL
+1512 EGDSASVDIL

-1528 VEADG
+1528 VEAEG
-1533 AGFMS
+1533 GGFMS

-1543 GGVSISILAALL
+1543 GAVSIAILVALL
-1555 IALQRRRKTA
+1555 MTLQRRRATA
-1565 EEMKLIDSWGV
+1565 AEMKIIDSWGV
-1576 FGDGIAEDEA
+1576 FGDGAVEDDA
-1586 TEDEAEESETLDW
+1586 SDEESNEGEKLDW
-1599 DGV
+1599 DAV

>member
-1 MLGERGFIASGLIL
+1 
-15 SPHMERVP
+15 
-23 SNAIAWDGCGMERQQ
+23 
-38 SVLAFLLLALLL
+38 
-50 LMSLGPMVQP
+50 MVQP
-60 LDEVEIDVSE
+60 FASDSDAAAASG
-70 VSARATTTWS
+70 RATTTWS
-80 GTVSLTSDYFI
+80 GTVSLTSDYFV
-91 NVQDELI
+91 NVQDELL

-118 LTVQGT
+118 LTIQGT

-130 LSSSSTTSDH
+130 LSSSSTTGDH
-140 EGIQFNTSSYGRG
+140 EGIQFNTTSSGRG

-158 MHIEDAI
+158 LHIEDAI
-165 YGMTLYGS
+165 YGLTLYGS

-203 HVEQAGRNVPFQND
+203 HVEQAGRNIPFQND

-234 EGAYFTDHLLRGL
+234 QGAYFTDHLLRGL

-255 IYRDVVMDNISG
+255 LYRDIVMDNISG

-286 DLSIDKSD
+286 DLRIDKSD

-304 SGNTRAVFRDVD
+304 SGYTRAVFRDVD

-362 VAAIEINATG
+362 FAAIEINATG
-372 AWLENVL
+372 AWMENVL
-379 VDGASS
+379 VDDASS

-399 RNMTIRDAGEVGQG
+399 RNITIRDAGEAGQG
-413 AHSAGLSIQ
+413 AHSAGLSVQ
-422 TSYFAI
+422 TSFFAAH
-428 NLEDLEIS
+428 LENIEIS

-453 YDWHLHNNS
+453 TDWNLHNNS
-462 EQGLFI
+462 EQGLYI

-475 DGLTTADNGYSGA
+475 DGLTSSDNGFSAA
-488 HIFDARYITLSN
+488 HVFDARYVTFSN
-500 FTSTNDGSLG
+500 VTSTNDGSLG
-510 SNAMDQAGLSYQKS
+510 SNAMEQAGLSYQKS
-524 NDLETTSGDV
+524 NDLETASGDV
-534 ACMNCHI
+534 SCLNCHV

-556 LWLDQLS
+556 LWLDNLS
-563 ITGIDASL
+563 ITDIDTSL
-571 PAMYVDNG
+571 PAMFVDNG

-584 TQGGRFNLL
+584 TQGGRFNLM
-593 NANIEHESS
+593 NANIDHESL
-602 TQYALYIEQ
+602 TQPALYIEQ
-611 AAGNIDGLTLQGNHS
+611 AAGNIDGLTLLGNHS
-626 GIYWDANHNGNF
+626 GIYWDADHNGNF
-638 PSMLSN
+638 PSTLSN
-644 TEFVGSECLKLVN
+644 TEFVGTECLKLVN

-663 YGNTIGTDCDGRVWV
+663 YGNTIGTDCTGRVWI

-684 FSNMA
+684 FSNLA
-689 DATGTHIID
+689 DASGTHVLD
-698 LDASSVMHLHQ
+698 LDASSAMHLHQ
-709 PSNVDLTV
+709 PNNLDLTI
-717 ANIPTG
+717 ANIPSG
-723 ASIDVAWDVTVWV
+723 AVIDVAWDVTVWV

-757 PSVSEFTSDL
+757 PSVSEFTNDL
-767 GVVLL
+767 GVVELT
-772 ADFIGQRW
+772 DFIGQRW

-809 GDKVMYCV
+809 GDEMMYCV

-834 GDVFPSQGQVLF
+834 GDVFPSQGEVFF

-869 VISSTQGTTPFSVND
+869 VISSTQSTAPFSVND

-903 DDAGHCFSETRTIEL
+903 DNAGHCISETRTIEL
-918 TNLAPELNVS
+918 TNLAPELNVLFDPS
-928 FSPVVTQWNELI
+928 LTQWNELI

-947 TINTTGTFDPE
+947 SINTTGTFDPE
-958 GDDFACMI
+958 GDDFACLI

-978 SNQYVCPEL
+978 GNQWVCPEV

-999 PASFFLNVVAFDEVG
+999 PASFFLNVFAWDEVG
-1014 NSDTYTV
+1014 NNATYTV

-1026 NEMPTASFT
+1026 NEMPTADFT
-1035 LERNGTT
+1035 LERNGTA

-1052 SSADPENNPV
+1052 NSADPENNPV

-1128 IEELTI
+1128 IEELAV

-1158 FTFPSE
+1158 FTFPTD
-1164 GAWHC
+1164 GTWHC
-1169 AENEPAAGSEFLQID
+1169 AEDEPAAGSEFLQID
-1184 WSSDLD
+1184 WSSSLD

-1210 THQITLTLS
+1210 VHDITLTLN
-1219 DGINPNVSASM
+1219 DGINPNVTTTK
-1230 TLEVVESAPVL
+1230 TLTVAESAPIL
-1241 VLDSPANGSQFA
+1241 ALDSPVNGSQFA
-1253 SSNII
+1253 SSDSI
-1258 VFDARQS
+1258 VIDARNS
-1265 VDYDD
+1265 VDYDED
-1270 DSFTMTVRAFD
+1270 EFTMTLRSFD
-1281 DQTATY
+1281 DASSTY
-1287 LPILSDVSTS
+1287 IPILADVSTIT
-1297 EVHDLQLD
+1297 VHEIQLD
-1305 AGLRDIQIELVDET
+1305 TGLRDLQIELVDAT
-1319 GKSRIET
+1319 GKSRVES
-1326 LQLLILPSDP
+1326 LELLIVPSDP
-1336 EAVIVTPTNLDSI
+1336 EAVIVSPTNLDSV
-1349 DAGASIVFEG
+1349 DPGAIIVFEG
-1359 ASSDADNDLVT
+1359 ASSDADDDLVT
-1370 REWRLHQPGAQT
+1370 REWRLHVPGAQT
-1382 SVLSTQSTFTQVFV
+1382 SVLSTQSTFTQVFD
-1396 PGSHHVSLLVQDAR
+1396 PGSHHVSLYVQDAR

-1421 VRSSLPELI
+1421 VRSSLPELV
-1430 QTSLVLSQT
+1430 QTSLELSQT

-1449 DVSVQLIDADG
+1449 DVSVQLLDADG
-1460 TTDSVRV
+1460 TTDDVRV
-1467 DIVHKIQTWS
+1467 DIVHNIQTWT
-1477 FNLSDEDGD
+1477 FNLSDDDGD
-1486 GIWTGEL
+1486 GTWTGSLE
-1493 DFQPSGVGQPSLK
+1493 FQPSGAGQPSFK

-1512 EGDAASVDIL
+1512 EGDSASVDIL

-1528 VEADG
+1528 VEAEG
-1533 AGFMS
+1533 GGFMS

-1543 GGVSISILAALL
+1543 GAVSIAILVALL
-1555 IALQRRRKTA
+1555 MTLQRRRATA
-1565 EEMKLIDSWGV
+1565 AEMKIIDSWGV
-1576 FGDGIAEDEA
+1576 FGDGDVEEIASD
-1586 TEDEAEESETLDW
+1586 EESNEGEKLDW
-1599 DGV
+1599 DAV